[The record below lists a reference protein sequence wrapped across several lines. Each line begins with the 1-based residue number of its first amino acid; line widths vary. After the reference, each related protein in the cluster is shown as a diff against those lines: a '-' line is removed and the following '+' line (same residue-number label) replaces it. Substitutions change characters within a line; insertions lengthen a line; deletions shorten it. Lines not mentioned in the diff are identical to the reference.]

1 MNKKVLVS
9 ILAMT
14 SASTM
19 TAWADANVDKL
30 KTDNLEDWKKGS
42 EGSDLELK
50 GGVIVS
56 PDGADIVKTI
66 NLAPGTYRLAG
77 TLTNAKILFGTTELI
92 KVEGKD
98 YYTFKVTGDAPT
110 DSTLTFKAVN
120 QGQQSSIGGLT
131 LTLMYDFDADRKVLE
146 RQLTDLINTLKEG
159 DKQYETLTQKS
170 SEIAKEIARLEN
182 DKEGAYE
189 AYVEFKMYLGVAN
202 CTLQEVLA
210 KFKNDVNHQA
220 NNKKAYDAA
229 ISLINAQNDRLNEA
243 KSTLDGYSNENK
255 LSDYAKGITSDRLNA
270 AETAIKAAQTQAETA
285 HEGNSAANDLG
296 EEWTKNFTQTVPTL
310 VTAFADAVN
319 AAPAD
324 HEAYRTIG
332 NRIADLKT
340 LQENAVQE
348 ILKELT
354 DKDADGN
361 EVYTDSRD
369 EAQKQLGDVLVKIT
383 SIENQKGSDTN
394 HEGASALYSGENK
407 DNLKEG
413 GTFEVQITEIREEWK
428 AFAQKHKGA
437 YKNAKESV
445 NKLQSDL
452 EQIKKDLAFTKK
464 YEDRIQKVQEL
475 IDAHSKTIEADN
487 KEHTIGDKVD
497 NYNYDDVTN
506 AIKLL
511 KGDSDHDIKNN
522 KLYLAAIESVKVAQ
536 SKLDAAKEEVSKLT
550 SEEDGYSTSGKYTT
564 TETELQNKLN
574 KISETIEAHNIK
586 LEVESDYTTDF
597 LKEVS
602 SYQTA
607 AEKAKENYMEITKT
621 LKEYNA
627 SLETLKGTALDTN
640 VTIGDGEETYGDR
653 IDAINGI
660 IKGIQDSFK
669 AAKEKTDDEYN
680 KGLSDTREMLKDG
693 KDIADEVASLCASY
707 PGDKAKYDDDIVSKA
722 IVRVLA
728 EATNLVNTQKEELE
742 EIGSKFAGLNEN
754 LDSVKNAKVEYN
766 RLKQVIVEQE
776 DAIKEAN
783 DATTNT
789 NKAEVLATLQAVQS
803 TLEQNAGEIK
813 KLSGKINECWKHKN
827 ANDGKWNNLIKAEDG
842 RLTKLSKAI
851 DSILT
856 EYKDPDRVKEFTDLH
871 NGLSTEYTDLH
882 SEIEA
887 SYKAET
893 LIENWEDKTV
903 EEKEIKGFDSQISD
917 LETRVGKAVDDAKAS
932 AANRQAYDDTKKYS
946 DDKDIA
952 GKIEE
957 ACKNLDGEW
966 AQYVDED
973 AWKHY
978 DSVLTGYKEINSKI
992 NDDIEKAY
1000 KDRQSDSLQV
1010 DLKGRIDDLLEK
1022 VNAVGPEIQN
1032 NKGSYESLCTTY
1044 GTVSAA
1050 WTSVY
1055 ATISETDN
1063 SSEREN
1069 YLKELRDLKAQL
1081 VDAKSAIDQ
1090 NYKDGVY
1097 GSGNQAS
1104 IDEGKLRSLE
1114 EKINNLKNTQSA
1126 GYIALIE
1133 QDNANRHKDF
1143 NTTLTAARN
1152 EWSAAVDTVGM
1163 YSNLTNENLRLVVT
1177 RETQEANSKLTE
1189 ILTQMNRTATS
1200 ESEDYQKT
1208 VAPTLFDKDE
1218 VYKKA
1223 IEAERAKIQQTL
1235 DNLDNK
1241 VSSEAKTLFK
1251 DKWKSANDR
1260 LTSTRLEIEGITL
1273 NDNDIK
1279 KAIIEASS
1287 DYKVAEGIVEDAKKA
1302 FESNDFALVV
1312 DEHLTALG
1320 TVEGLLA
1327 SAKEQAAV
1335 WEWERFVKDVAETK
1349 ANQESDLDKYTYL
1362 AGNVRNFKDEYDGVW
1377 SGETEGSDRLEE
1389 FKKRAS
1395 EYKQANSLFA
1405 NVGDLKYDLQLDV
1418 VEVATGIY
1426 EDAQTAAGLYTV
1438 NLEAYNVLI
1447 AQANGLQDS
1456 LNKAKTYV
1464 DAFGCSYLLP
1474 TLVSNVQKTL
1484 DDVFAKLDYQSQ
1496 YGGCTGDEYKI
1507 EKDGK
1512 TTYDVDKK
1520 KTIEVSIN
1528 KLYSLSYQQELAWLQ
1543 SQVSDLDGE
1552 YNKAYAK
1559 NDTEAEKFKG
1569 DKDELQKEVNG
1580 YSFDEE
1586 SENETQDGLQL
1597 KSNET
1602 IQSDLLKFES
1612 EIATLR
1618 SQLLKISAPDT
1629 EAAII
1634 ESLNGQLDDVRT
1646 SYEEKQGLLEEKGL
1660 TNKEGD
1666 LEERGF
1672 TEEEINAIKDLDVV
1686 GNTIAEIQNKI
1697 DACEAEDGKILL
1709 NQTAIEQAIGKVK
1722 SEMEGLTGKIDE
1734 LVAKYDANEAAY
1746 AKLSAQIAADNA
1758 ELDAAKA
1765 AIDKLTTID
1774 EDKADSKITEIKTE
1788 IDSVKSDL
1796 DESYGETGL
1805 AAESTVKE
1813 FRDKI
1818 ATILND
1824 IATLLKDYT
1833 YEENSNLIKNLQIA
1847 INGTKAELI
1856 NSSNVMN
1863 KEDLLIKIDSLAT
1876 SAQNLSNYN
1885 VDAKDGEV
1893 SCDIDGN
1900 ETKETKVDYVKE
1912 VSPAIGEKLNE
1923 LNETL
1928 AALVDT
1934 KDENTYV
1941 VGDADGDGN
1950 VQVTDYMTVMKL
1962 VLGTES
1968 VEEGTVNFLRA
1979 DANQD
1984 GKINNGDLVA
1994 VVNKILGI
2002 RTVDALEQV
2011 LATNSMESVGE
2022 VKMAAV
2028 EGVASKKIAIQLSST
2043 NKYAACQ
2050 MDVNIPAGVTVT
2062 SSSIEGLQNHSL
2074 YSAEQT
2080 DGTLRLVVSS
2090 LENAVMDTEGN
2101 ATIYLEVEGNNAEA
2115 ITVSNVTAADVAGAT
2130 YNIVDKGEA
2139 TGINGVVSNA
2149 NSGSL
2154 KQRIYSV
2161 GGQMMD
2167 GVKKG
2172 INIIMNSDGT
2182 ARKVLKK

>member
-30 KTDNLEDWKKGS
+30 KTDNLDGWTKGP
-42 EGSDLELK
+42 EGSDLQLE
-50 GGVIVS
+50 GGLIVS
-56 PDGADIVKTI
+56 PHGADIIKTI

-77 TLTNAKILFGTTELI
+77 TLNVAKILFGETELT
-92 KVEGKD
+92 KVEGED
-98 YYTFKVTGDAPT
+98 FYTFKVTGDAPKNV
-110 DSTLTFKAVN
+110 TLTFKAKEE
-120 QGQQSSIGGLT
+120 GPSSIGGLT

-210 KFKNDVNHQA
+210 KFENQVNHQA
-220 NNKKAYDAA
+220 NNKEAYDAA
-229 ISLINAQNDRLNEA
+229 ISLINAQNNRLNEA
-243 KSTLDGYSNENK
+243 KNKLAGYSNDNG

-296 EEWTKNFTQTVPTL
+296 EAWTKNFTETVPAL
-310 VTAFADAVN
+310 VTAFANAVDA
-319 AAPAD
+319 ADED
-324 HEAYRTIG
+324 HEAYLTIG
-332 NRIADLKT
+332 NRIAALKT
-340 LQENAVQE
+340 LQENAVQA

-369 EAQKQLGDVLVKIT
+369 KAQKQLGEVLVEIT
-383 SIENQKGSDTN
+383 SIEKQKGDDED
-394 HEGASALYSGENK
+394 HEGVSELYNDNV
-407 DNLKEG
+407 DNLKKN
-413 GTFEVQITEIREEWK
+413 GTFEVQITEIREEWI

-437 YKNAKESV
+437 YADAKGAVKGFQDEL
-445 NKLQSDL
+445 KKIEEDL
-452 EQIKKDLAFTKK
+452 EFTKK
-464 YEDRIQKVQEL
+464 YEDRIQKVQGL

-497 NYNYDDVTN
+497 NYSYQDVTD
-506 AIKLL
+506 AINLL
-511 KGDSDHDIKNN
+511 KGDSDADIKNHN
-522 KLYLAAIESVKVAQ
+522 AYLVAKKSVEEAQ
-536 SKLDAAKEEVSKLT
+536 QALATAKEEVSKLT
-550 SEEDGYSTSGKYTT
+550 NKEDGYSTSGKYTT
-564 TETELQNKLN
+564 TETKLQNDLN
-574 KISETIEAHNIK
+574 EISKKIDEDNEILKVAAG
-586 LEVESDYTTDF
+586 YTTDF
-597 LKEVS
+597 LKDVT
-602 SYQTA
+602 SYQEA
-607 AEKAKENYMEITKT
+607 AVKAKKDYVEITKT
-621 LKEYNA
+621 LAEYNA
-627 SLETLKGTALDTN
+627 SLETLKKTALDTN
-640 VTIGDGEETYGDR
+640 VTIDDGEETYGDR

-660 IKGIQDSFK
+660 IKGIQDSFD

-680 KGLSDTREMLKDG
+680 NGLSATRNKLTEG
-693 KDIADEVASLCASY
+693 AGIAKEVADLCKSY
-707 PGDKAKYDDDIVSKA
+707 PADKANYDAKIVSAA
-722 IVRVLA
+722 IDRVLA
-728 EATNLVNTQKEELE
+728 EATTLVNTQKNELE
-742 EIGSKFAGLNEN
+742 EIGNKFKGLNEN
-754 LDSVKNAKVEYN
+754 LDSVKNAHVEYD
-766 RLKQVIVEQE
+766 RLNKVIADQN
-776 DAIKEAN
+776 DAIKAAEEAAKEEKN
-783 DATTNT
+783 

-813 KLSGKINECWKHKN
+813 KLSGKVNECLKHKEI
-827 ANDGKWNNLIKAEDG
+827 NDNKWNDLTKAEDG

-851 DSILT
+851 ESILD
-856 EYKDPDRVKEFTDLH
+856 EYDSNKKEDFEKLH
-871 NGLSTEYTDLH
+871 NGLRNEYNTLY
-882 SEIEA
+882 SNIEA
-887 SYKAET
+887 SFNAET

-903 EEKEIKGFDSQISD
+903 EEKEIKGFNSKISD

-1143 NTTLTAARN
+1143 NSELAAARN

-1163 YSNLTNENLRLVVT
+1163 YSNLTNEDLRKDVT
-1177 RETQEANSKLTE
+1177 SATQEANSKLTE
-1189 ILTQMNRTATS
+1189 ILTHMNGTATA

-1208 VAPTLFDKDE
+1208 VAPTLFDKDQE
-1218 VYKKA
+1218 YKKA
-1223 IEAERAKIQQTL
+1223 IVADRAKIQQTL
-1235 DNLDNK
+1235 DALDDA
-1241 VSSEAKTLFK
+1241 VSSKAKDLFGAKLTAANTLL
-1251 DKWKSANDR
+1251 DA
-1260 LTSTRLEIEGITL
+1260 TRQEIEGITL
-1273 NDNDIK
+1273 NDNDK
-1279 KAIIEASS
+1279 KAIIEASEA
-1287 DYKVAEGIVEDAKKA
+1287 YKVAEGIVNDAQKA
-1302 FESNDFALVV
+1302 SKSNDFALVV

-1335 WEWERFVKDVAETK
+1335 WEWERFVKDVAGTRAE
-1349 ANQESDLDKYTYL
+1349 QESNLDKYTYL
-1362 AGNVRNFKDEYDGVW
+1362 AGNVRNFKKEYDQKW
-1377 SGETEGSDRLEE
+1377 TGETEGSDKLED

-1405 NVGDLKYDLQLDV
+1405 NVGILEGDLQGV
-1418 VEVATGIY
+1418 VEKATDIY
-1426 EDAQTAAGLYTV
+1426 KEAQKAAGLFTE
-1438 NLEAYNVLI
+1438 NLDAYNVLI

-1464 DAFGCSYLLP
+1464 DAFGCSYRLP
-1474 TLVSNVQKTL
+1474 NLVSSVQKTL
-1484 DDVFAKLDYQSQ
+1484 DDVFAKLEDQRQ

-1512 TTYDVDKK
+1512 TTYEVDKDK
-1520 KTIEVSIN
+1520 SIASAIN
-1528 KLYSLSYQQELAWLQ
+1528 NIYGTSYVQELVWLK
-1543 SQVSDLDGE
+1543 SQVLDLDGE
-1552 YNKAYAK
+1552 YNKAYAANSTAAEGLEADK
-1559 NDTEAEKFKG
+1559 NG
-1569 DKDELQKEVNG
+1569 LQDKVEN
-1580 YSFDEE
+1580 YSFEVE
-1586 SENETQDGLQL
+1586 SEGGTQDGLEL

-1602 IQSDLLKFES
+1602 IQNELLDFEK
-1612 EIATLR
+1612 EIASLR
-1618 SQLLKISAPDT
+1618 SELVKIY
-1629 EAAII
+1629 
-1634 ESLNGQLDDVRT
+1634 N
-1646 SYEEKQGLLEEKGL
+1646 EELEP
-1660 TNKEGD
+1660 
-1666 LEERGF
+1666 
-1672 TEEEINAIKDLDVV
+1672 
-1686 GNTIAEIQNKI
+1686 NTIVDLNSKLGAVKGSY
-1697 DACEAEDGKILL
+1697 DGKKGELEGKCSADNETWQALLAVGESIDDIQSRINGYSTEPGQILL
-1709 NQTAIEQAIGKVK
+1709 NQPAIEKAI
-1722 SEMEGLTGKIDE
+1722 SEVETELEGLTGKINE
-1734 LVAKYDANEAAY
+1734 LVAKYEANKAAY
-1746 AKLSAQIAADNA
+1746 DKLSARITEDKKELEAAED
-1758 ELDAAKA
+1758 
-1765 AIDKLTTID
+1765 AIDDLNTINQVEAAND
-1774 EDKADSKITEIKTE
+1774 ISGIRTDIEKEDKNLTVLRDSMM
-1788 IDSVKSDL
+1788 L
-1796 DESYGETGL
+1796 N
-1805 AAESTVKE
+1805 AESTVK
-1813 FRDKI
+1813 DYS
-1818 ATILND
+1818 AD
-1824 IATLLKDYT
+1824 IANLLKDYT
-1833 YEENSNLIKNLQIA
+1833 YKENSNLIDTLQNA
-1847 INGTKAELI
+1847 IKDI
-1856 NSSNVMN
+1856 QMPSNVMN
-1863 KEDLLIKIDSLAT
+1863 KDSLEIEIIDLQT
-1876 SAQNLSNYN
+1876 SADNLKKYN
-1885 VDAKDGEV
+1885 NDAEDGKV
-1893 SCDIDGN
+1893 TCDIYGTEID
-1900 ETKETKVDYVKE
+1900 ETTVDYVGAA
-1912 VSPAIGEKLNE
+1912 SPAINTRRGE

-1928 AALVDT
+1928 AALEKT
-1934 KDENTYV
+1934 IAENTYV

-1950 VQVTDYMTVMKL
+1950 VQVTDYMKVMKL

-2074 YSAEQT
+2074 YSAEQN

>member
-30 KTDNLEDWKKGS
+30 KTDDLKDWTKGQ
-42 EGSDLELK
+42 EGSDLKLEE

-66 NLAPGTYRLAG
+66 NLAPGTYRLVAG
-77 TLTNAKILFGTTELI
+77 TLTNAKILFGKTELT

-120 QGQQSSIGGLT
+120 QGESRIGGLT

-210 KFKNDVNHQA
+210 KFENQVNHQA
-220 NNKKAYDAA
+220 NNKEAYDAA
-229 ISLINAQNDRLNEA
+229 ISLINAQNNRLNEA
-243 KSTLDGYSNENK
+243 KNKLAGYSNDNG

-296 EEWTKNFTQTVPTL
+296 EAWTTEFNKNVPTL

-324 HEAYRTIG
+324 HDAYRTIG
-332 NRIADLKT
+332 NRIAALKT

-369 EAQKQLGDVLVKIT
+369 EAQKELGKVLVEIT
-383 SIENQKGSDTN
+383 SIENKKGSDTD
-394 HEGASALYSGENK
+394 HEGASDLYSGENE

-413 GTFEVQITEIREEWK
+413 GTFERNITEIREEWI
-428 AFAQKHKGA
+428 AFAQKHKEA
-437 YKNAKESV
+437 YADAKESV

-464 YEDRIQKVQEL
+464 YEDRIQKVQGL

-487 KEHTIGDKVD
+487 KEHTIGDKD
-497 NYNYDDVTN
+497 YSYQDVTD
-506 AIKLL
+506 AINLL
-511 KGDSDHDIKNN
+511 KGDSDADIKNHN
-522 KLYLAAIESVKVAQ
+522 AYLVAKKSVEEAQ
-536 SKLDAAKEEVSKLT
+536 QALATAKEEVSKLT
-550 SEEDGYSTSGKYTT
+550 NKEDGYSTSGKYTT
-564 TETELQNKLN
+564 TETKLQNDLN
-574 KISETIEAHNIK
+574 EISKKIDEDNEILKVAAG
-586 LEVESDYTTDF
+586 YTTDF
-597 LKEVS
+597 LKDVT
-602 SYQTA
+602 SYQEA
-607 AEKAKENYMEITKT
+607 AVKAKKDYVEITKT
-621 LKEYNA
+621 LAEYNA
-627 SLETLKGTALDTN
+627 SLETLKKTALDTN

-660 IKGIQDSFK
+660 IKGIQDSFD

-680 KGLSDTREMLKDG
+680 NGLSATRNKLTEG
-693 KDIADEVASLCASY
+693 NGIAKEVTSLCASY

-728 EATNLVNTQKEELE
+728 EATNLVDTQKEELE
-742 EIGSKFAGLNEN
+742 EIGKKFDDLNEN
-754 LDSVKNAKVEYN
+754 LDSVKNAHVEYD
-766 RLKQVIVEQE
+766 RLKQVITDQE
-776 DAIKEAN
+776 IAIEA
-783 DATTNT
+783 AKGKT
-789 NKAEVLATLQAVQS
+789 NKAEALATLQAVQS

-813 KLSGKINECWKHKN
+813 KLSGKVNECLKHKEV
-827 ANDGKWNNLIKAEDG
+827 NDNKWNDLTKAEDG

-851 DSILT
+851 ESILD
-856 EYKDPDRVKEFTDLH
+856 EYDSNKKEDFEKLH
-871 NGLSTEYTDLH
+871 DGLRNEYNTLY
-882 SEIEA
+882 SNIEA
-887 SYKAET
+887 SFNAET

-903 EEKEIKGFDSQISD
+903 EEKEIKGFNSQISD

-932 AANRQAYDDTKKYS
+932 AANRQAYDDTKKYY
-946 DDKDIA
+946 DEKKIA
-952 GKIEE
+952 DEITKARE
-957 ACKNLDGEW
+957 NLDGEW
-966 AQYVDED
+966 AKFVDKD
-973 AWKHY
+973 AKDY
-978 DSVLTGYKEINSKI
+978 YLSVLAECEAINSQI
-992 NDDIEKAY
+992 IGDIKQTYE
-1000 KDRQSDSLQV
+1000 DGQSTKEQANLI
-1010 DLKGRIDDLLEK
+1010 KRIDDLLNK

-1069 YLKELRDLKAQL
+1069 YLKQLRDLKAQL

-1090 NYKDGVY
+1090 NYKNGVY

-1133 QDNANRHKDF
+1133 KDNANRHKAF
-1143 NTTLTAARN
+1143 NSALAAARN
-1152 EWSAAVDTVGM
+1152 EWRAAVDTVGM
-1163 YSNLTNENLRLVVT
+1163 YSSLTNEELREVVT
-1177 RETQEANSKLTE
+1177 SATQKANSNLNE
-1189 ILTQMNRTATS
+1189 ILTRMNGTATE
-1200 ESEDYQKT
+1200 ESKKYLET
-1208 VAPTLFDKDE
+1208 EAPTLFDKDQE
-1218 VYKKA
+1218 YKKA
-1223 IEAERAKIQQTL
+1223 VEDERAEIQKTLNALDDAVSIEAKKLFEDKLTAANTL
-1235 DNLDNK
+1235 
-1241 VSSEAKTLFK
+1241 
-1251 DKWKSANDR
+1251 
-1260 LTSTRLEIEGITL
+1260 LETTCKAIEGITTEE
-1273 NDNDIK
+1273 NWDKIK
-1279 KAIIEASS
+1279 KAAEN
-1287 DYKVAEGIVEDAKKA
+1287 YKVAEGIVNDAKKA
-1302 FESNDFALVV
+1302 SESNDFALVV

-1320 TVEGLLA
+1320 TVEVLLA
-1327 SAKEQAAV
+1327 SAKEQAAK
-1335 WEWERFVKDVAETK
+1335 WEWERFVNDVAITK
-1349 ANQESDLDKYTYL
+1349 ATQESDLANYKYL
-1362 AGNVRNFKDEYDGVW
+1362 AGKDIDFKDKYAKAW
-1377 SGETEGSDRLEE
+1377 TGETEGSDKLED

-1405 NVGDLKYDLQLDV
+1405 NVGILEGDLQNV
-1418 VEVATGIY
+1418 VKDATDIY
-1426 EDAQTAAGLYTV
+1426 KDAQTAAGLYTV

-1447 AQANGLQDS
+1447 EQANGLQDS

-1474 TLVSNVQKTL
+1474 TLVSNVQTTL
-1484 DDVFAKLDYQSQ
+1484 NNVFANLEHQRL

-1507 EKDGK
+1507 ETDGK
-1512 TTYDVDKK
+1512 TTYDVDKY
-1520 KTIEVSIN
+1520 KTIEGSIN
-1528 KLYSLSYQQELAWLQ
+1528 NIYVSSYEQELVWLKTQ
-1543 SQVSDLDGE
+1543 ALDLDGE
-1552 YNKAYAK
+1552 YNKAYAA
-1559 NDTEAEKFKG
+1559 NSAEAEK
-1569 DKDELQKEVNG
+1569 LEVNKNDLQNKVNE
-1580 YSFDEE
+1580 YSFVKEP
-1586 SENETQDGLQL
+1586 ENETQDGLER

-1612 EIATLR
+1612 DIAKLR
-1618 SQLLKISAPDT
+1618 SQLLKISAPGN

-1646 SYEEKQGLLEEKGL
+1646 SYEEKKGELEDRKL
-1660 TNKEGD
+1660 TNE
-1666 LEERGF
+1666 
-1672 TEEEINAIKDLDVV
+1672 ALDAV

-1697 DACEAEDGKILL
+1697 DECKVGDGKILL
-1709 NQTAIEQAIGKVK
+1709 NQPAIEQSISKVK
-1722 SEMEGLTGKIDE
+1722 SELEDLTGTIDD
-1734 LVAKYDANEAAY
+1734 LVAKYDANKKAY
-1746 AKLSAQIAADNA
+1746 KELSAQIEEDEA
-1758 ELDAAKA
+1758 EFETAKTAIEALITINQDEAGLDIEQIATRIGEVKKNL
-1765 AIDKLTTID
+1765 DDRNGTLT
-1774 EDKADSKITEIKTE
+1774 A
-1788 IDSVKSDL
+1788 
-1796 DESYGETGL
+1796 ET
-1805 AAESTVKE
+1805 TVKDFSE
-1813 FRDKI
+1813 
-1818 ATILND
+1818 D
-1824 IATLLKDYT
+1824 IADLLKKYT
-1833 YEENSNLIKNLQIA
+1833 YLENSNLIKNLQSA
-1847 INGTKAELI
+1847 INDTKTELI

-1863 KEDLLIKIDSLAT
+1863 EKDLEKEIIALAT
-1876 SAQNLSNYN
+1876 SAENLSKYN
-1885 VDAKDGEV
+1885 KDAKDGEV

-1900 ETKETKVDYVKE
+1900 ETEKTTVDYIDE
-1912 VSPAIGEKLNE
+1912 ASPAINMTLSTLNDQLKE
-1923 LNETL
+1923 LKQKIS
-1928 AALVDT
+1928 D
-1934 KDENTYV
+1934 NTYV

-1950 VQVTDYMTVMKL
+1950 VQVTDYMKVMKY
-1962 VLGTES
+1962 VLGTE
-1968 VEEGTVNFLRA
+1968 TVDESTVDFLRA

-1984 GKINNGDLVA
+1984 KKINNGDLVA

>member
-42 EGSDLELK
+42 EGSDLELE

-56 PDGADIVKTI
+56 PNGADIVKTI
-66 NLAPGTYRLAG
+66 NLAPGTYRLVAG
-77 TLTNAKILFGTTELI
+77 TLTNAKILFGKTELT

-120 QGQQSSIGGLT
+120 QGESRIGGLT
-131 LTLMYDFDADRKVLE
+131 LTLVYDFNADRKVLE
-146 RQLTDLINTLKEG
+146 RQLTDLINTLEKG
-159 DKQYETLTQKS
+159 DKQYETLTQES
-170 SEIAKEIARLEN
+170 SKIAAKIAELEN

-189 AYVEFKMYLGVAN
+189 AYDKYKMYLGVDK
-202 CTLQEVLA
+202 CTLQKDLA
-210 KFKNDVNHQA
+210 EFENQVNHQA

-229 ISLINAQNDRLNEA
+229 ISLINAQINALNEA
-243 KSTLDGYSNENK
+243 KDKLDGYSNENG
-255 LSDYAKGITSDRLNA
+255 LSDYAKGITSKRLNE
-270 AETAIKAAQTQAETA
+270 AETAIKEAQTQAETA
-285 HEGNSAANDLG
+285 HKDNSAANDLG
-296 EEWTKNFTQTVPTL
+296 EAWTTEFNKTVPAL
-310 VTAFADAVN
+310 VKAFADAVD
-319 AAPAD
+319 AADDD
-324 HEAYRTIG
+324 HVAYLTIG
-332 NRIADLKT
+332 NRIAALKT

-369 EAQKQLGDVLVKIT
+369 KAQEQLGKVLVEIT
-383 SIENQKGSDTN
+383 SIENKKGSDTD
-394 HEGASALYSGENK
+394 HEGVSALYNDNV
-407 DNLKEG
+407 DNLIEG
-413 GTFEVQITEIREEWK
+413 GKFEVQITEIREEWI

-437 YKNAKESV
+437 YADAKGAVKGFQDEL
-445 NKLQSDL
+445 KKIEEDL
-452 EQIKKDLAFTKK
+452 EFTKK
-464 YEDRIQKVQEL
+464 YEDRIQKVQGL

-487 KEHTIGDKVD
+487 KEHTIGDKV
-497 NYNYDDVTN
+497 YSYQDVTD
-506 AIKLL
+506 AIDDLRDKSQ
-511 KGDSDHDIKNN
+511 KDINN
-522 KLYLAAIESVKVAQ
+522 YKKYLAAVTSVEAAQ
-536 SKLDAAKEEVSKLT
+536 KELDAAKEKVSKLT
-550 SEEDGYSTSGKYTT
+550 SKEVEYSTSGKYTT
-564 TETELQNKLN
+564 TEKELQDELN
-574 KISETIEAHNIK
+574 KISETIVKDSTDLAVKE
-586 LEVESDYTTDF
+586 DYTSGF
-597 LKEVS
+597 LGEVS

-607 AEKAKENYMEITKT
+607 AEKAMENYVKITKT
-621 LKEYNA
+621 LAEYNA
-627 SLETLKGTALDTN
+627 SLDTLKKTALDTN

-653 IDAINGI
+653 IDAINQK
-660 IKGIQDSFK
+660 IKGIQDSFD

-680 KGLSDTREMLKDG
+680 NGLSATRNKLTEG
-693 KDIADEVASLCASY
+693 AGIAKEVADLCKSY
-707 PGDKAKYDDDIVSKA
+707 PADKANYDAKIVSAA
-722 IVRVLA
+722 IDRVLA
-728 EATNLVNTQKEELE
+728 EATTLVNTQKNELE
-742 EIGSKFAGLNEN
+742 EIGNKFKGLNEN
-754 LDSVKNAKVEYN
+754 LDSVKNAHVEYD
-766 RLKQVIVEQE
+766 RLNKVIADQN
-776 DAIKEAN
+776 DAIKAAEEAAKEEKN
-783 DATTNT
+783 

-813 KLSGKINECWKHKN
+813 KLSGKVNECLKHKEI
-827 ANDGKWNNLIKAEDG
+827 NDNKWNDLTKAEDG

-851 DSILT
+851 ESILD
-856 EYKDPDRVKEFTDLH
+856 EYDSNKKEDFTKLQD
-871 NGLSTEYTDLH
+871 GLRNKYNTLR

-887 SYKAET
+887 SFIAET

-903 EEKEIKGFDSQISD
+903 EEEEIKGFNSQISD
-917 LETRVGKAVDDAKAS
+917 LEKSVLDAVTSAKAS
-932 AANRQAYDDTKKYS
+932 ADNRQAYDDTKKHNN
-946 DDKDIA
+946 DKDIA
-952 GKIEE
+952 GKIPE
-957 ACKNLDGEW
+957 ARKNLNGKW
-966 AQYVDED
+966 AENVDKD
-973 AWKHY
+973 AKNHY
-978 DSVLTGYKEINSKI
+978 LSVLAECEAINSKI
-992 NDDIEKAY
+992 IGDIEQAY
-1000 KDRQSDSLQV
+1000 EDGQSATEQANLI
-1010 DLKGRIDDLLEK
+1010 KRIDDLLNK
-1022 VNAVGPEIQN
+1022 VDAVGPEIQK
-1032 NKGSYESLCTTY
+1032 NKGSYDNLCTTY
-1044 GTVSAA
+1044 GNVSAA

-1055 ATISETDN
+1055 AHISETDK
-1063 SSEREN
+1063 SSEGEN

-1081 VDAKSAIDQ
+1081 VDAKSAIDK
-1090 NYKDGVY
+1090 NYKNGVY

-1133 QDNANRHKDF
+1133 KDNANRHKDF
-1143 NTTLTAARN
+1143 NSELAAARN

-1163 YSNLTNENLRLVVT
+1163 YSNLTNEELRKVVT
-1177 RETQEANSKLTE
+1177 SATQEANSKLTK
-1189 ILTQMNRTATS
+1189 ILTSMNKTATA

-1208 VAPTLFDKDE
+1208 VAPTLFDKDQE
-1218 VYKKA
+1218 YKKA
-1223 IEAERAKIQQTL
+1223 VEAERAEIQKTL
-1235 DNLDNK
+1235 DALDDA
-1241 VSSEAKTLFK
+1241 VSSEAKNLFGAKLKDANTLL
-1251 DKWKSANDR
+1251 N
-1260 LTSTRLEIEGITL
+1260 STRQEIEGITL
-1273 NDNDIK
+1273 NDNNIK

-1335 WEWERFVKDVAETK
+1335 WEWERFVKDVAGTRAE
-1349 ANQESDLDKYTYL
+1349 QESNLDKYTYL

-1464 DAFGCSYLLP
+1464 DAFGCSYQLP
-1474 TLVSNVQKTL
+1474 NLVSSVQTTL
-1484 DDVFAKLDYQSQ
+1484 NNVFANLEHQRL
-1496 YGGCTGDEYKI
+1496 YGGCTGNDYKI
-1507 EKDGK
+1507 ETDGK
-1512 TTYDVDKK
+1512 TTYDVDKDK
-1520 KTIEVSIN
+1520 IIEERINNIYVS
-1528 KLYSLSYQQELAWLQ
+1528 SYQQELAWLQ
-1543 SQVSDLDGE
+1543 SQVSDLNGE

-1559 NDTEAEKFKG
+1559 NDTAAVKFK
-1569 DKDELQKEVNG
+1569 DAKDGLQKEVNN
-1580 YSFDEE
+1580 YSFVEKP
-1586 SENETQDGLQL
+1586 ENETQDGLEL

-1602 IQSDLLKFES
+1602 IQSELLKFES
-1612 EIATLR
+1612 DIAKLR
-1618 SQLLKISAPDT
+1618 SKLLKISAPGN

-1634 ESLNGQLDDVRT
+1634 ADLKGKLDEVNT
-1646 SYEEKQGLLEEKGL
+1646 SYDDMQRLLEESDL
-1660 TNKEGD
+1660 TNEELDAIKEHDAIKKLNAIG
-1666 LEERGF
+1666 
-1672 TEEEINAIKDLDVV
+1672 EEIK
-1686 GNTIAEIQNKI
+1686 EIQRKI
-1697 DACEAEDGKILL
+1697 DACESEDGKILL
-1709 NQTAIEQAIGKVK
+1709 NQTAIEQSISNVK
-1722 SEMEGLTGKIDE
+1722 SKLEGLTGKIKE
-1734 LVAKYDANEAAY
+1734 LVDKYVTNKNAY
-1746 AKLSAQIAADNA
+1746 AKLSKQIADDEV
-1758 ELDAAKA
+1758 ELKA
-1765 AIDKLTTID
+1765 AMTTIKALTTLTTID
-1774 EDKADSKITEIKTE
+1774 KIGAESDSINIKTK
-1788 IDSVKSDL
+1788 IDSEMGKLV
-1796 DESYGETGL
+1796 ESYNKTEL
-1805 AAESTVKE
+1805 IAESTVKDFSKE
-1813 FRDKI
+1813 I
-1818 ATILND
+1818 AD
-1824 IATLLKDYT
+1824 LLKKYT
-1833 YEENSNLIKNLQIA
+1833 YLENSNLIKNLQIA
-1847 INGTKAELI
+1847 INGTKAELN

-1885 VDAKDGEV
+1885 VDAEDGKV
-1893 SCDIDGN
+1893 KCDIDG
-1900 ETKETKVDYVKE
+1900 KVTEEKTVNYVDE
-1912 VSPAIGEKLNE
+1912 ASPAINAKLNE
-1923 LNETL
+1923 LKETL
-1928 AALVDT
+1928 AALEKT
-1934 KDENTYV
+1934 IGEYTYV

-1950 VQVTDYMTVMKL
+1950 VQVTDYMKVMKY

-2149 NSGSL
+2149 NNGSL

-2167 GVKKG
+2167 SVKKG
-2172 INIIMNSDGT
+2172 INIIMNSDGS

>member
-30 KTDNLEDWKKGS
+30 KTDDLKDWTKGQ
-42 EGSDLELK
+42 EGSDLKLEE

-66 NLAPGTYRLAG
+66 NLAPGTYRLVAG
-77 TLTNAKILFGTTELI
+77 TLTNAKILFGKTELT

-120 QGQQSSIGGLT
+120 QGESRIGGLT
-131 LTLMYDFDADRKVLE
+131 LTLVYDFDANRKVLE
-146 RQLTDLINTLKEG
+146 RQLTDLINTLEEG

-170 SEIAKEIARLEN
+170 SEIAKKIAELE
-182 DKEGAYE
+182 DGKEGAYE
-189 AYVEFKMYLGVAN
+189 AYDKYKMYLGVDK
-202 CTLQEVLA
+202 CTLQKDLA
-210 KFKNDVNHQA
+210 EFENQVNHQA

-229 ISLINAQNDRLNEA
+229 ISLINAQNNRLNEA
-243 KSTLDGYSNENK
+243 KNKLAGYSNDNG

-296 EEWTKNFTQTVPTL
+296 EAWTTEFNKNVPTL

-332 NRIADLKT
+332 NRIAALKT

-369 EAQKQLGDVLVKIT
+369 EAQKKLGKVLVEIT
-383 SIENQKGSDTN
+383 SIENKKGSDTN
-394 HEGASALYSGENK
+394 HEGASDLYSGENE

-413 GTFEVQITEIREEWK
+413 GTFERNITETREEWI

-437 YKNAKESV
+437 YKKAKEV
-445 NKLQSDL
+445 VKGFQDELKKIEEDL
-452 EQIKKDLAFTKK
+452 EFTDKYNDSIQHVKD
-464 YEDRIQKVQEL
+464 L
-475 IDAHSKTIEADN
+475 IDAHSQTIEADN

-506 AIKLL
+506 AINLL

-536 SKLDAAKEEVSKLT
+536 SKLDTAKEEVSKLT

-607 AEKAKENYMEITKT
+607 AEKAKKNYMEITKT

-693 KDIADEVASLCASY
+693 DGIAEEVTSLCASY
-707 PGDKAKYDDDIVSKA
+707 PNDKANYDDEIVSKA
-722 IVRVLA
+722 IDRVLA
-728 EATNLVNTQKEELE
+728 EAKNLVNTQKKELE

-754 LDSVKNAKVEYN
+754 LDSVKNAQVEYD
-766 RLKQVIVEQE
+766 RLKQIIVDQE
-776 DAIKEAN
+776 EAIKEAN

-813 KLSGKINECWKHKN
+813 KLSGKVNECLKHKEV
-827 ANDGKWNNLIKAEDG
+827 NDNKWNDLTKDKDG
-842 RLTKLSKAI
+842 RLTKLSSDI
-851 DSILT
+851 ESILT
-856 EYKDPDRVKEFTDLH
+856 EYKDPAPDRVKEFTDLH
-871 NGLSTEYTDLH
+871 KGLSTEYTDLR

-887 SYKAET
+887 SCNAET

-903 EEKEIKGFDSQISD
+903 EEKEIKGFNSKISD

-1010 DLKGRIDDLLEK
+1010 DLKGRIDDLLKK
-1022 VNAVGPEIQN
+1022 VEAVGSEIVN
-1032 NKGSYESLCTTY
+1032 NKGFYESLCTTY

-1069 YLKELRDLKAQL
+1069 YLKQLRDLKAQL

-1133 QDNANRHKDF
+1133 KDNANRHKDF
-1143 NTTLTAARN
+1143 NSELAAARN

-1163 YSNLTNENLRLVVT
+1163 YSNLTNEELRKFVT
-1177 RETQEANSKLTE
+1177 SATQEANSKLTK
-1189 ILTQMNRTATS
+1189 ILTSMNKTATA

-1223 IEAERAKIQQTL
+1223 IEAERAEIQQTL
-1235 DNLDNK
+1235 DALDDA
-1241 VSSEAKTLFK
+1241 VSIEAKNLFDAKLK
-1251 DKWKSANDR
+1251 DANNL
-1260 LTSTRLEIEGITL
+1260 LTSTRQEIEGITL

-1327 SAKEQAAV
+1327 SAKEQAAA
-1335 WEWERFVKDVAETK
+1335 WEWERFVKDVAGTK
-1349 ANQESDLDKYTYL
+1349 AEQERNLDKYTYL
-1362 AGNVRNFKDEYDGVW
+1362 ANNVRDFKKEYDQKW
-1377 SGETEGSDRLEE
+1377 TGETEGSDKLAE
-1389 FKKRAS
+1389 FKKQAS
-1395 EYKQANSLFA
+1395 DYKQGNALFA
-1405 NVGDLKYDLQLDV
+1405 NVGILEGDLQNV
-1418 VEVATGIY
+1418 VKDATDIY
-1426 EDAQTAAGLYTV
+1426 KDAQTAAGLYTV

-1447 AQANGLQDS
+1447 EQANGLQDS

-1474 TLVSNVQKTL
+1474 TLVSNVQTTL
-1484 DDVFAKLDYQSQ
+1484 NNVFANLEHQRL

-1507 EKDGK
+1507 ETDGK
-1512 TTYDVDKK
+1512 TTYDVDKDK
-1520 KTIEVSIN
+1520 IIEERINNIYVS
-1528 KLYSLSYQQELAWLQ
+1528 SYQQELAWLQ

-1559 NDTEAEKFKG
+1559 NDTAAEKFKG

-1580 YSFDEE
+1580 YRFDEE
-1586 SENETQDGLQL
+1586 SENETQDGPQL

-1602 IQSDLLKFES
+1602 IQSDLLKFEIR
-1612 EIATLR
+1612 IASLR
-1618 SQLLKISAPDT
+1618 SELVKIYNAELEHNTIVD
-1629 EAAII
+1629 
-1634 ESLNGQLDDVRT
+1634 LNGKLGVVKGFYDEMHGSLDDR
-1646 SYEEKQGLLEEKGL
+1646 GL
-1660 TNKEGD
+1660 TNEK
-1666 LEERGF
+1666 
-1672 TEEEINAIKDLDVV
+1672 LDAV
-1686 GNTIAEIQNKI
+1686 GNTIAEIQGKI
-1697 DACEAEDGKILL
+1697 NASAAVPGQILL
-1709 NQTAIEQAIGKVK
+1709 NQPAIEKAVSEVK
-1722 SEMEGLTGKIDE
+1722 TELDGLTKEITDQ
-1734 LVAKYDANEAAY
+1734 VAKYDTNK
-1746 AKLSAQIAADNA
+1746 AKYA
-1758 ELDAAKA
+1758 ELSGMLDEDEAELKA
-1765 AIDKLTTID
+1765 AETAIMALTTIGQEAASD
-1774 EDKADSKITEIKTE
+1774 SIAGFTANIEAEKDTLYKSYKKIELTDK
-1788 IDSVKSDL
+1788 
-1796 DESYGETGL
+1796 
-1805 AAESTVKE
+1805 STVKD
-1813 FRDKI
+1813 FSV
-1818 ATILND
+1818 D
-1824 IATLLKDYT
+1824 IAKLLKDYT
-1833 YEENSNLIKNLQIA
+1833 FEENSNLIDTLQND
-1847 INGTKAELI
+1847 INVIQTAL
-1856 NSSNVMN
+1856 SLASNVMD
-1863 KEDLLIKIDSLAT
+1863 KTKWEADVDTLQKRAI
-1876 SAQNLSNYN
+1876 NLKNYN
-1885 VDAKDGEV
+1885 NDAEDGKVTCDIKGEV
-1893 SCDIDGN
+1893 ID
-1900 ETKETKVDYVKE
+1900 ETTVDYVGAA
-1912 VSPAIGEKLNE
+1912 SPAINTRRGE

-1928 AALVDT
+1928 AALKQT
-1934 KDENTYV
+1934 IAANTYV

-1950 VQVTDYMTVMKL
+1950 VQVTDYMKVMKL

-1979 DANQD
+1979 DANGD

-2080 DGTLRLVVSS
+2080 DGSLRLVVSS

>member
-30 KTDNLEDWKKGS
+30 KTDDLKDWTKDP
-42 EGSDLELK
+42 EGSNLKLEE

-56 PDGADIVKTI
+56 PNGADIVKTI
-66 NLAPGTYRLAG
+66 NLAPGTYRLVAG
-77 TLTNAKILFGTTELI
+77 TLTNAKILFGKTELT

-120 QGQQSSIGGLT
+120 PGESRIGGLT

-210 KFKNDVNHQA
+210 KFENQVNHQA
-220 NNKKAYDAA
+220 NNKEAYDAA
-229 ISLINAQNDRLNEA
+229 ISLINAQNNRLNEA
-243 KSTLDGYSNENK
+243 KNKLAGYSNDNG
-255 LSDYAKGITSDRLNA
+255 LSDYAKGITSDRLNK

-296 EEWTKNFTQTVPTL
+296 EAWTKNFTETVPAL
-310 VTAFADAVN
+310 VTAFANAVDA
-319 AAPAD
+319 ADED

-332 NRIADLKT
+332 NRIAALKT

-369 EAQKQLGDVLVKIT
+369 EAQKELGKVLVEIT
-383 SIENQKGSDTN
+383 SIEKQKGDDED
-394 HEGASALYSGENK
+394 HEGVSELYNDNV
-407 DNLKEG
+407 DNLKEK
-413 GTFEVQITEIREEWK
+413 GTFEVQITEIREEWI

-437 YKNAKESV
+437 YKKAKESV

-464 YEDRIQKVQEL
+464 YEDRIQKVQGL
-475 IDAHSKTIEADN
+475 IDAHSQTIEADN

-506 AIKLL
+506 AINLL

-536 SKLDAAKEEVSKLT
+536 SKLDTAKEEVSKLT

-607 AEKAKENYMEITKT
+607 AEKAKKNYMEITKT

-627 SLETLKGTALDTN
+627 SLDTLKKTALDTN

-660 IKGIQDSFK
+660 IKGIQDSFD

-680 KGLSDTREMLKDG
+680 NGLSATRNKLTEG
-693 KDIADEVASLCASY
+693 NGIAKEVTSLCASY

-728 EATNLVNTQKEELE
+728 EAKNLVDTQKEELE
-742 EIGSKFAGLNEN
+742 EIGKKFDDLNEN
-754 LDSVKNAKVEYN
+754 LDSVKNAHVEYD
-766 RLKQVIVEQE
+766 RLKQVITDQE
-776 DAIKEAN
+776 IAIEA
-783 DATTNT
+783 AKGKT
-789 NKAEVLATLQAVQS
+789 NKAEALATLQAVQS

-813 KLSGKINECWKHKN
+813 KLSGKVNECLKHKED
-827 ANDGKWNNLIKAEDG
+827 NDNKWNKLTKAEDG

-851 DSILT
+851 ESILD
-856 EYKDPDRVKEFTDLH
+856 EYDSNKKEDFEKLQD
-871 NGLSTEYTDLH
+871 GLRNEYNTLY
-882 SEIEA
+882 SEIKDSFE
-887 SYKAET
+887 AET

-903 EEKEIKGFDSQISD
+903 EEKEIKGFDSEISD

-932 AANRQAYDDTKKYS
+932 ADNRTAYDDTKKYNNE
-946 DDKDIA
+946 KDIA
-952 GKIEE
+952 VKIND
-957 ACKNLDGEW
+957 ARNYLDGEW
-966 AQYVDED
+966 AKFVDKD
-973 AWKHY
+973 AKNHY
-978 DSVLTGYKEINSKI
+978 LSVLAECEAINSKI
-992 NDDIEKAY
+992 IGDIEQAY
-1000 KDRQSDSLQV
+1000 EDGQSAKEQSNLI
-1010 DLKGRIDDLLEK
+1010 KRIDELLKK
-1022 VNAVGPEIQN
+1022 VDAVGPEIQK

-1044 GTVSAA
+1044 GNVSAA

-1055 ATISETDN
+1055 AHISETDK
-1063 SSEREN
+1063 SSESEN

-1097 GSGNQAS
+1097 GSGNQAG

-1126 GYIALIE
+1126 GYIAQIE
-1133 QDNANRHKDF
+1133 IDNANRHKDF

-1163 YSNLTNENLRLVVT
+1163 YSSLTNKELSDVVT
-1177 RETQEANSKLTE
+1177 RETQEANSKLTD
-1189 ILTQMNRTATS
+1189 ILTRMNGTAKT

-1223 IEAERAKIQQTL
+1223 IEAERAEIQKTL
-1235 DNLDNK
+1235 DALDNK

-1279 KAIIEASS
+1279 TAIIEASEA
-1287 DYKVAEGIVEDAKKA
+1287 YKEAEGIVEDAKNA

-1312 DEHLTALG
+1312 DKHLTALG
-1320 TVEGLLA
+1320 TVDSLLT
-1327 SAKEQAAV
+1327 SAKEQAAA
-1335 WEWERFVKDVAETK
+1335 WEWERFVNDVAETK

-1405 NVGDLKYDLQLDV
+1405 NVGDLKDELQLDV
-1418 VEVATGIY
+1418 AEVATVIY
-1426 EDAQTAAGLYTV
+1426 EDAQKAAGLYTV
-1438 NLEAYNVLI
+1438 NLEAYNVLF

-1474 TLVSNVQKTL
+1474 NLVSSVQTTL
-1484 DDVFAKLDYQSQ
+1484 NNVFANLEHQRL
-1496 YGGCTGDEYKI
+1496 YGGCTGDDYKI
-1507 EKDGK
+1507 ETDGK
-1512 TTYDVDKK
+1512 TTYDVDKDK
-1520 KTIEVSIN
+1520 SI
-1528 KLYSLSYQQELAWLQ
+1528 KQRIDQLYSSSYTRELAWLQ

-1559 NDTEAEKFKG
+1559 NDTAAVKFKD
-1569 DKDELQKEVNG
+1569 DKDGLQKEVNN
-1580 YSFDEE
+1580 YRFDEE
-1586 SENETQDGLQL
+1586 SENETQDGPQL

-1602 IQSDLLKFES
+1602 IQSELLKFEIR
-1612 EIATLR
+1612 IASLR
-1618 SQLLKISAPDT
+1618 SELVKIYNAELEPNTIVD
-1629 EAAII
+1629 
-1634 ESLNGQLDDVRT
+1634 LNGKLGVVKGSYDEKKGELEGKCSEDNETWQALLAVGESIDDIQSR
-1646 SYEEKQGLLEEKGL
+1646 
-1660 TNKEGD
+1660 
-1666 LEERGF
+1666 
-1672 TEEEINAIKDLDVV
+1672 INGYSTKP
-1686 GNTIAEIQNKI
+1686 GQ
-1697 DACEAEDGKILL
+1697 ILL
-1709 NQTAIEQAIGKVK
+1709 NQPAIEKAI
-1722 SEMEGLTGKIDE
+1722 SEVQTELERLTGDIDK
-1734 LVAKYDANEAAY
+1734 LVAKYKANEAAHE
-1746 AKLSAQIAADNA
+1746 KLFAQITEDRA
-1758 ELDAAKA
+1758 ELKA
-1765 AIDKLTTID
+1765 AETAIKELTTID
-1774 EDKADSKITEIKTE
+1774 RDEAANGISGISTGIEKEEKDLQ
-1788 IDSVKSDL
+1788 VKYDQMLLKS
-1796 DESYGETGL
+1796 
-1805 AAESTVKE
+1805 ESTVKDFSKE
-1813 FRDKI
+1813 I
-1818 ATILND
+1818 AD
-1824 IATLLKDYT
+1824 LLKTYT
-1833 YEENSNLIKNLQIA
+1833 FKENSNLIDTLQTA
-1847 INGTKAELI
+1847 INDIQTALP
-1856 NSSNVMN
+1856 SNVMN
-1863 KEDLLIKIDSLAT
+1863 RDSLKNEIIALET
-1876 SAQNLSNYN
+1876 SAQNLCDYN
-1885 VDAKDGEV
+1885 NDAEDGKV
-1893 SCDIDGN
+1893 TCDIDGTVIV
-1900 ETKETKVDYVKE
+1900 EDSVDYVN
-1912 VSPAIGEKLNE
+1912 VASPSINTRRGE

-1928 AALVDT
+1928 AALKQT
-1934 KDENTYV
+1934 IKANTYV

-1950 VQVTDYMTVMKL
+1950 VQVTDYMKVMKL

>member
-30 KTDNLEDWKKGS
+30 KTDDLKDWTKDP
-42 EGSDLELK
+42 EGSNLKLEE

-56 PDGADIVKTI
+56 PNGADIVKTI
-66 NLAPGTYRLAG
+66 NLAPGTYRLVAG
-77 TLTNAKILFGTTELI
+77 TLTNAKILFGKTELT

-120 QGQQSSIGGLT
+120 QGESRIGGLT
-131 LTLMYDFDADRKVLE
+131 LTLVYDFDANRKVLE
-146 RQLTDLINTLKEG
+146 RQLTDLINTLEEG

-170 SEIAKEIARLEN
+170 SEIAKKIAELE
-182 DKEGAYE
+182 DGKEGAYE
-189 AYVEFKMYLGVAN
+189 AYDKYKMYLGVAN
-202 CTLQEVLA
+202 CTLQKDLA
-210 KFKNDVNHQA
+210 EFENDVNAQA

-229 ISLINAQNDRLNEA
+229 ISLINAQIEVLNDA
-243 KSTLDGYSNENK
+243 KDKLDGYSNENG
-255 LSDYAKGITSDRLNA
+255 LSDYAKGITSKRLNE
-270 AETAIKAAQTQAETA
+270 AETAIKEAQTQAETA
-285 HEGNSAANDLG
+285 HKDNSAANDLG
-296 EEWTKNFTQTVPTL
+296 EAWTTEFNKTVPAL
-310 VTAFADAVN
+310 VKAFADAVD
-319 AAPAD
+319 AADDD
-324 HEAYRTIG
+324 HVAYLTIG
-332 NRIADLKT
+332 NRIAALKT

-369 EAQKQLGDVLVKIT
+369 EAQKELGKVLVEIT
-383 SIENQKGSDTN
+383 SIENKKGSDTD
-394 HEGASALYSGENK
+394 HEGVSALYNDNV

-413 GTFEVQITEIREEWK
+413 GTFEVRITEIHDEWK

-437 YKNAKESV
+437 YKKAKEV
-445 NKLQSDL
+445 VKGLQADL
-452 EQIKKDLAFTKK
+452 DDRKKDLEFTKE
-464 YEDRIQKVQEL
+464 YDGQIQAVQKL

-487 KEHTIGDKVD
+487 KSHTIGDKE
-497 NYNYDDVTN
+497 YSYDDVTV
-506 AIKLL
+506 AINDL
-511 KGDSDHDIKNN
+511 KKKSQDAIDNN
-522 KLYLAAIESVKVAQ
+522 KKYLAAIESVKVAQ
-536 SKLDAAKEEVSKLT
+536 SKLDTAKEEVSKLT
-550 SEEDGYSTSGKYTT
+550 SKEVEYSTSGKYTT
-564 TETELQNKLN
+564 TETKLQNKLN
-574 KISETIEAHNIK
+574 EISETIVKDSTDLAVKE
-586 LEVESDYTTDF
+586 DYTSGF
-597 LKEVS
+597 LGEVF
-602 SYQTA
+602 SYQKA
-607 AEKAKENYMEITKT
+607 AEQAMEYYVEITKT
-621 LKEYNA
+621 LAKYNA
-627 SLETLKGTALDTN
+627 SLDTLKKTALDTN

-707 PGDKAKYDDDIVSKA
+707 PNDKANYDDEIVSKA

-728 EATNLVNTQKEELE
+728 EATNLVDTQKEELE

-754 LDSVKNAKVEYN
+754 LDSVKNAQVEYD
-766 RLKQVIVEQE
+766 RLKQVIADQE
-776 DAIKEAN
+776 EAIKEAN

-813 KLSGKINECWKHKN
+813 KLSIAIDECWNHKQ
-827 ANDGKWNNLIKAEDG
+827 ANDGKWNNLKKAEDG
-842 RLTKLSKAI
+842 RLTKLSSDI
-851 DSILT
+851 ESILT

-871 NGLSTEYTDLH
+871 NGLSTKYTDLH

-917 LETRVGKAVDDAKAS
+917 LETLVLKAVNDAKAS
-932 AANRQAYDDTKKYS
+932 AANRKAYEETKDYY
-946 DDKDIA
+946 DKKEFEN
-952 GKIEE
+952 KIND
-957 ACKNLDGEW
+957 ARNNLDGKW
-966 AQYVDED
+966 AENVDKD
-973 AWKHY
+973 AKNHY
-978 DSVLTGYKEINSKI
+978 LSVLLDYEKINSEISKAI
-992 NDDIEKAY
+992 KKAY
-1000 KDRQSDSLQV
+1000 NEDRNSADQKKDLIQ
-1010 DLKGRIDDLLEK
+1010 RIDDLLEK
-1022 VNAVGPEIQN
+1022 VKAVESEIVK
-1032 NKGSYESLCTTY
+1032 NKGSYDNLCTTY
-1044 GTVSAA
+1044 GNVSAA

-1055 ATISETDN
+1055 AHISETDK
-1063 SSEREN
+1063 SSESEN

-1090 NYKDGVY
+1090 NYKNGVY

-1114 EKINNLKNTQSA
+1114 TQINDLSKKQSA
-1126 GYIALIE
+1126 GYIAQIE
-1133 QDNANRHKDF
+1133 IDNANRHKDF
-1143 NTTLTAARN
+1143 NSALAAARN

-1163 YSNLTNENLRLVVT
+1163 YSNLTNEELRKDVT
-1177 RETQEANSKLTE
+1177 SATQEANSKLTE
-1189 ILTQMNRTATS
+1189 ILTSMNKTATA

-1208 VAPTLFDKDE
+1208 VAPTLFDKDQE
-1218 VYKKA
+1218 YKKA
-1223 IEAERAKIQQTL
+1223 IVADRAKIQQTL
-1235 DNLDNK
+1235 DALDDA
-1241 VSSEAKTLFK
+1241 VSSKAKDLFGAKLK
-1251 DKWKSANDR
+1251 DANNL
-1260 LTSTRLEIEGITL
+1260 LTSTRQEIEGITL
-1273 NDNDIK
+1273 NDNDK
-1279 KAIIEASS
+1279 KAIIEASEA
-1287 DYKVAEGIVEDAKKA
+1287 YKVAEGIVNDAQKA
-1302 FESNDFALVV
+1302 SESNDFALVV
-1312 DEHLTALG
+1312 DKHLTALG

-1327 SAKEQAAV
+1327 SAKEQAAA
-1335 WEWERFVKDVAETK
+1335 WEWERFVKDVAKTK
-1349 ANQESDLDKYTYL
+1349 ATQESDLEKYTYL
-1362 AGNVRNFKDEYDGVW
+1362 ANNVRDFKKEYDQKW
-1377 SGETEGSDRLEE
+1377 TGETEESDKLAD
-1389 FKKRAS
+1389 FKKQAS
-1395 EYKQANSLFA
+1395 EYKQDETLFA
-1405 NVGDLKYDLQLDV
+1405 NVGDLKDELQDV
-1418 VEVATGIY
+1418 VTNATYIY
-1426 EDAQTAAGLYTV
+1426 EAAQEAAGLFTE
-1438 NLEAYNVLI
+1438 NLDAYNVLI

-1464 DAFGCSYLLP
+1464 DAFGCSYRLP
-1474 TLVSNVQKTL
+1474 NLVSSVQKTL
-1484 DDVFAKLDYQSQ
+1484 DDVFAKLEDQRQ

-1559 NDTEAEKFKG
+1559 NDTAAVKFK
-1569 DKDELQKEVNG
+1569 DAKDGLQNRVNK
-1580 YSFDEE
+1580 YSFVKEP
-1586 SENETQDGLQL
+1586 ENETQDGLEL

-1602 IQSDLLKFES
+1602 IQSELLKFES
-1612 EIATLR
+1612 DIATLR

-1634 ESLNGQLDDVRT
+1634 ESLNGQLNEVRT
-1646 SYEEKQGLLEEKGL
+1646 SYVYEKGR
-1660 TNKEGD
+1660 
-1666 LEERGF
+1666 LEERKL
-1672 TEEEINAIKDLDVV
+1672 TNEALDAI

-1697 DACEAEDGKILL
+1697 DACKVGDGKILL
-1709 NQTAIEQAIGKVK
+1709 NQPAIEQSISNVK
-1722 SEMEGLTGKIDE
+1722 SKLEDLTGEIDKQ
-1734 LVAKYDANEAAY
+1734 VTKYDDNKAAY
-1746 AKLSAQIAADNA
+1746 DKLSAQIAGDEE
-1758 ELDAAKA
+1758 ELDAAKKAIEDLKTINDVEA
-1765 AIDKLTTID
+1765 ASDIEQIATRIGEVKKNLDDRNGTLT
-1774 EDKADSKITEIKTE
+1774 
-1788 IDSVKSDL
+1788 
-1796 DESYGETGL
+1796 
-1805 AAESTVKE
+1805 AESTVNDFSK
-1813 FRDKI
+1813 
-1818 ATILND
+1818 D
-1824 IATLLKDYT
+1824 IADLLKKYT
-1833 YEENSNLIKNLQIA
+1833 YLENRNLIKNLQSA

-1863 KEDLLIKIDSLAT
+1863 KEDLVAEINALAT
-1876 SAQNLSNYN
+1876 SAENLRNYN
-1885 VDAKDGEV
+1885 VDAEDGKV
-1893 SCDIDGN
+1893 TCDIDGKVTEA
-1900 ETKETKVDYVKE
+1900 ETEVKYVDE
-1912 VSPAIGEKLNE
+1912 ASPEINAKLKE
-1923 LNETL
+1923 LNGTL
-1928 AALVDT
+1928 AALKLTISD
-1934 KDENTYV
+1934 NTYV

-1968 VEEGTVNFLRA
+1968 VEEGTVNFLSA
-1979 DANQD
+1979 DANGD

>member
-30 KTDNLEDWKKGS
+30 KTDNLDGWTKGP
-42 EGSDLELK
+42 EGSDLQLE
-50 GGVIVS
+50 GGLIVS
-56 PDGADIVKTI
+56 PHGADIIKTI

-77 TLTNAKILFGTTELI
+77 TLNVAKILFGETELT
-92 KVEGKD
+92 KVEGED
-98 YYTFKVTGDAPT
+98 FYTFKVTGDAPKNV
-110 DSTLTFKAVN
+110 TLTFKAKEE
-120 QGQQSSIGGLT
+120 GPSSIGGLT
-131 LTLMYDFDADRKVLE
+131 LTLVYDFDADRKVLE

-159 DKQYETLTQKS
+159 DKQYETLTQES
-170 SEIAKEIARLEN
+170 SKIAAKIAELEN

-189 AYVEFKMYLGVAN
+189 AYDKYKMYLGVDK
-202 CTLQEVLA
+202 CTLQKDLA
-210 KFKNDVNHQA
+210 EFENQVNHQA

-229 ISLINAQNDRLNEA
+229 ISLINAQNNRLNEA
-243 KSTLDGYSNENK
+243 KSTLDGYSNENG
-255 LSDYAKGITSDRLNA
+255 LSDYAKGITSDRLNK

-296 EEWTKNFTQTVPTL
+296 EAWTKNFTETVPAL

-332 NRIADLKT
+332 DRIADLKT
-340 LQENAVQE
+340 LQENAVQA

-369 EAQKQLGDVLVKIT
+369 EAQKQLGEVLVKIR
-383 SIENQKGSDTN
+383 SIEKQKGSDTD
-394 HEGASALYSGENK
+394 HEGVSGLYSGENE

-413 GTFEVQITEIREEWK
+413 GTFERNITEIREEWI

-437 YKNAKESV
+437 YADAKGAVKGFQDEL
-445 NKLQSDL
+445 KKIEEDL
-452 EQIKKDLAFTKK
+452 EFTKK
-464 YEDRIQKVQEL
+464 YEDRIQKVQGL

-487 KEHTIGDKVD
+487 KEHTIGDKD
-497 NYNYDDVTN
+497 YSYQDVTD
-506 AIKLL
+506 AINLL

-536 SKLDAAKEEVSKLT
+536 SKLDTAKEEVSKLT

-607 AEKAKENYMEITKT
+607 AEKAKKNYMEITKT

-653 IDAINGI
+653 IDAINQK
-660 IKGIQDSFK
+660 IKGIQDSFD
-669 AAKEKTDDEYN
+669 AAKEKTDDKYN
-680 KGLSDTREMLKDG
+680 DGLSATRNKLTEG
-693 KDIADEVASLCASY
+693 AGIAKEVADLCKSY
-707 PGDKAKYDDDIVSKA
+707 PADKANYDAKIVSAA
-722 IVRVLA
+722 IDRVLA
-728 EATNLVNTQKEELE
+728 EATTLVNTQKNELE
-742 EIGSKFAGLNEN
+742 EIGNKFKGLNEN
-754 LDSVKNAKVEYN
+754 LDSVKNAHVEYD
-766 RLKQVIVEQE
+766 RLNKVIADQN
-776 DAIKEAN
+776 DAIKAAEEAAKEEKN
-783 DATTNT
+783 

-813 KLSGKINECWKHKN
+813 KLSGKVNECLKHKEG
-827 ANDGKWNNLIKAEDG
+827 NDNKWEELIKAEDG
-842 RLTKLSKAI
+842 RLTELSKAI
-851 DSILT
+851 ESILD
-856 EYKDPDRVKEFTDLH
+856 ENKDPDRVKEFTDLH
-871 NGLSTEYTDLH
+871 NGLSTKYTDLR

-893 LIENWEDKTV
+893 LMENWEDKTV
-903 EEKEIKGFDSQISD
+903 EEKVIKGFDSQISD
-917 LETRVGKAVDDAKAS
+917 LEKSVGKAVYDAKAS
-932 AANRQAYDDTKKYS
+932 TDNRKAYEETKKYS
-946 DDKDIA
+946 DDNDIK
-952 GKIEE
+952 GKIND
-957 ACKNLDGEW
+957 ARNYLNGEW
-966 AQYVDED
+966 AQDD
-973 AWKHY
+973 AWEHY
-978 DSVLTGYKEINSKI
+978 DSVLTDCYSKNLDIINA
-992 NDDIEKAY
+992 IEQAY
-1000 KDRQSDSLQV
+1000 KKKESADQQNT
-1010 DLKGRIDDLLEK
+1010 LKKRIDDLLEK
-1022 VNAVGPEIQN
+1022 VNAVGPEIVK

-1044 GTVSAA
+1044 GNVSAA

-1055 ATISETDN
+1055 AHISETDK

-1069 YLKELRDLKAQL
+1069 YLKQLRDLKALL
-1081 VDAKSAIDQ
+1081 VDAKAAIDQ
-1090 NYKDGVY
+1090 NYKNGVY
-1097 GSGNQAS
+1097 GSGNQES
-1104 IDEGKLRSLE
+1104 IDAGKLSSLE
-1114 EKINNLKNTQSA
+1114 EKINKLKNTQSA
-1126 GYIALIE
+1126 GYIAQIE
-1133 QDNANRHKDF
+1133 IDNANRHKDF
-1143 NTTLTAARN
+1143 NSALAAARN
-1152 EWSAAVDTVGM
+1152 EWNAAVDTVGM
-1163 YSNLTNENLRLVVT
+1163 YSNLTNEELSDVVT
-1177 RETQEANSKLTE
+1177 SKTQEANSKLTD
-1189 ILTQMNRTATS
+1189 ILTRMNGTAKT

-1223 IEAERAKIQQTL
+1223 IEAERAKIQETL
-1235 DNLDNK
+1235 DDLDDA
-1241 VSSEAKTLFK
+1241 VSSKAKTLFE
-1251 DKWKSANDR
+1251 DKITAANT
-1260 LTSTRLEIEGITL
+1260 LLETTCKAIEGITTVE
-1273 NDNDIK
+1273 NKDS
-1279 KAIIEASS
+1279 IIEASEA
-1287 DYKVAEGIVEDAKKA
+1287 YKEAKGIVNDAKNA
-1302 FESNDFALVV
+1302 SESNDFALVV
-1312 DEHLTALG
+1312 DKHLTALG
-1320 TVEGLLA
+1320 TVEGLLI
-1327 SAKEQAAV
+1327 SAKEQAAA
-1335 WEWERFVKDVAETK
+1335 WEWERFVKVVEDTK
-1349 ANQESDLDKYTYL
+1349 KVHEDDLDKYTYL
-1362 AGNVRNFKDEYDGVW
+1362 AGNVRDFKKEYDQKW
-1377 SGETEGSDRLEE
+1377 TGETEGSDKLAD

-1395 EYKQANSLFA
+1395 EYKQDKTLFA
-1405 NVGDLKYDLQLDV
+1405 NVGDLKNELQLDV
-1418 VEVATGIY
+1418 VNDATKIY
-1426 EDAQTAAGLYTV
+1426 EDAQKAAGLFTE
-1438 NLEAYNVLI
+1438 NLEAYNVLV

-1464 DAFGCSYLLP
+1464 DAFGCSYQLP
-1474 TLVSNVQKTL
+1474 NLVSSVQTTLNNVFKNL
-1484 DDVFAKLDYQSQ
+1484 EHERQ
-1496 YGGCTGDEYKI
+1496 YGGCTGEEYKI

-1512 TTYDVDKK
+1512 TTYDVDKDK
-1520 KTIEVSIN
+1520 SI
-1528 KLYSLSYQQELAWLQ
+1528 KQRIDQLYSSSYTRELAWLQ

-1552 YNKAYAK
+1552 YNKAYAA
-1559 NDTEAEKFKG
+1559 NSTEAEKFEG
-1569 DKDELQKEVNG
+1569 VKDTLQNEVNG
-1580 YSFDEE
+1580 YSFVEKP
-1586 SENETQDGLQL
+1586 ENETQDGREL

-1602 IQSDLLKFES
+1602 IQSELLKFES
-1612 EIATLR
+1612 DIAKLR
-1618 SQLLKISAPDT
+1618 SQLLKISAPGN

-1634 ESLNGQLDDVRT
+1634 ADLKGKLDEVNT
-1646 SYEEKQGLLEEKGL
+1646 SYDDMQRLLEESDL
-1660 TNKEGD
+1660 TNEELDAIKEHDAIKKLNAIG
-1666 LEERGF
+1666 
-1672 TEEEINAIKDLDVV
+1672 EEIK
-1686 GNTIAEIQNKI
+1686 EIQRKI
-1697 DACEAEDGKILL
+1697 DACESEDGKILL
-1709 NQTAIEQAIGKVK
+1709 NQTAIEQSISNVK
-1722 SEMEGLTGKIDE
+1722 SKLEGLTGKIKE
-1734 LVAKYDANEAAY
+1734 LVDKYVTNKNAY
-1746 AKLSAQIAADNA
+1746 AKLSKQIADDEV
-1758 ELDAAKA
+1758 ELKA
-1765 AIDKLTTID
+1765 AMTTIKALTTLTTID
-1774 EDKADSKITEIKTE
+1774 KIGAESDSINIKTK
-1788 IDSVKSDL
+1788 IDSEMGKLV
-1796 DESYGETGL
+1796 ESYNKTELT
-1805 AAESTVKE
+1805 AESTVKDFSKE
-1813 FRDKI
+1813 I
-1818 ATILND
+1818 AD
-1824 IATLLKDYT
+1824 LLKKYT
-1833 YEENSNLIKNLQIA
+1833 YLENSNLIWNLWNDIDSVQ
-1847 INGTKAELI
+1847 TELI

-1885 VDAKDGEV
+1885 VDAEDGKV
-1893 SCDIDGN
+1893 KCDIDG
-1900 ETKETKVDYVKE
+1900 KVTEEKTVNYVDE
-1912 VSPAIGEKLNE
+1912 ASPAIGAKLNE

-1928 AALVDT
+1928 AALEKT
-1934 KDENTYV
+1934 IAENTYV

-1950 VQVTDYMTVMKL
+1950 VQVTDYMKVMKL

>member
-30 KTDNLEDWKKGS
+30 KTDDLKDWTKDP
-42 EGSDLELK
+42 EGSNLKLEE

-56 PDGADIVKTI
+56 PNGADIVKTI
-66 NLAPGTYRLAG
+66 NLAPGTYRLVAG
-77 TLTNAKILFGTTELI
+77 TLTNAKILFGKTELT

-120 QGQQSSIGGLT
+120 QGESRIGGLT

-210 KFKNDVNHQA
+210 EFENQVNHQA

-229 ISLINAQNDRLNEA
+229 ISLINAQIKVLNEA
-243 KSTLDGYSNENK
+243 KFILAGYSNENG
-255 LSDYAKGITSDRLNA
+255 LSDYAKGITSKRLNE
-270 AETAIKAAQTQAETA
+270 AETAIKEAQTQAETA
-285 HEGNSAANDLG
+285 HKDNSAANDLG
-296 EEWTKNFTQTVPTL
+296 EAWTTEFNKTVPAL
-310 VTAFADAVN
+310 VKAFADAVD
-319 AAPAD
+319 AADDD
-324 HEAYRTIG
+324 HVAYLTIG
-332 NRIADLKT
+332 KRIAALKT

-354 DKDADGN
+354 DKDAEGN

-369 EAQKQLGDVLVKIT
+369 EAQKELGKVLVEIT
-383 SIENQKGSDTN
+383 SIENKKGSDTD
-394 HEGASALYSGENK
+394 HEGVSALYNDNV
-407 DNLKEG
+407 DNLKEK
-413 GTFEVQITEIREEWK
+413 GTFEVQITEIREEWI

-437 YKNAKESV
+437 YKKAKEV
-445 NKLQSDL
+445 VKGFQDELKKIEEDL
-452 EQIKKDLAFTKK
+452 EFTKK
-464 YEDRIQKVQEL
+464 YEDRIQKVQGL
-475 IDAHSKTIEADN
+475 IDAHSQTIEADN

-536 SKLDAAKEEVSKLT
+536 SKLDTAKEEVSKLT

-574 KISETIEAHNIK
+574 EISDTIEAHNIN

-607 AEKAKENYMEITKT
+607 AEKAMENYVEITKT
-621 LKEYNA
+621 LAKYNA
-627 SLETLKGTALDTN
+627 SLDTLKKTALDTN
-640 VTIGDGEETYGDR
+640 VTISDGEETYGDR
-653 IDAINGI
+653 IDAINQK
-660 IKGIQDSFK
+660 IKGIQDSFD

-680 KGLSDTREMLKDG
+680 NGLSATRNKLTEG
-693 KDIADEVASLCASY
+693 NGIAEEVTSLCASY

-728 EATNLVNTQKEELE
+728 EAKNLVDTQNKELE
-742 EIGSKFAGLNEN
+742 EIGNKFEGLNEN
-754 LDSVKNAKVEYN
+754 LDSVKNAQVEYD
-766 RLKQVIVEQE
+766 RLKQVIAEQE
-776 DAIKEAN
+776 EAIKA
-783 DATTNT
+783 AKGKT
-789 NKAEVLATLQAVQS
+789 NKAEALATLQAVQS

-813 KLSGKINECWKHKN
+813 KLSGKVNECLKHKEV
-827 ANDGKWNNLIKAEDG
+827 NDNKWNDLKKAEDG

-851 DSILT
+851 ESILD
-856 EYKDPDRVKEFTDLH
+856 EYDSNKKEDFEKLH
-871 NGLSTEYTDLH
+871 NGLRNEYNTLH

-903 EEKEIKGFDSQISD
+903 EEKEIKGFNSKISD

-932 AANRQAYDDTKKYS
+932 AANRTAYDDTKKYNNE
-946 DDKDIA
+946 KDIA
-952 GKIEE
+952 GKIND
-957 ACKNLDGEW
+957 ARNYLDGEW
-966 AQYVDED
+966 AEFVDKD
-973 AWKHY
+973 AKDY
-978 DSVLTGYKEINSKI
+978 YLSVLAECEAINSKI
-992 NDDIEKAY
+992 IGDIEQAY
-1000 KDRQSDSLQV
+1000 EDGQSAKEQANLI
-1010 DLKGRIDDLLEK
+1010 KRIDDLLNK
-1022 VNAVGPEIQN
+1022 VKAVGPEIQK

-1044 GTVSAA
+1044 GNVSAA

-1055 ATISETDN
+1055 AHISETDN

-1069 YLKELRDLKAQL
+1069 YLKQLRDLKAQL

-1126 GYIALIE
+1126 GYIAQIE
-1133 QDNANRHKDF
+1133 IDNANRHEAF
-1143 NTTLTAARN
+1143 NSALTVARTY
-1152 EWSAAVDTVGM
+1152 WSAAVDTIGR
-1163 YSNLTNENLRLVVT
+1163 YSSLTNEELRKVAT
-1177 RETQEANSKLTE
+1177 GATQEANQKLNV
-1189 ILTQMNRTATS
+1189 ILTLMNDTAKA
-1200 ESEDYQKT
+1200 ESKKYQET
-1208 VAPTLFDKDE
+1208 VAPALFDKE
-1218 VYKKA
+1218 QTFKKA
-1223 IEAERAKIQQTL
+1223 VEEKRAEIQQTL
-1235 DNLDNK
+1235 DVLDDA
-1241 VSSEAKTLFK
+1241 VSSKAKELLT
-1251 DKWKSANDR
+1251 AN
-1260 LTSTRLEIEGITL
+1260 LTDAQDALDATRVAIEGITSD
-1273 NDNDIK
+1273 DNKEAIIK
-1279 KAIIEASS
+1279 KAAS
-1287 DYKVAEGIVEDAKKA
+1287 DYKKAEDIIVAAQKASEG
-1302 FESNDFALVV
+1302 NDFALVV
-1312 DEHLTALG
+1312 DTHLTALG

-1327 SAKEQAAV
+1327 SAKEQAAA
-1335 WEWERFVKDVAETK
+1335 WEWERFSSDVTTTK

-1362 AGNVRNFKDEYDGVW
+1362 ADNERDFVNEYAKAW
-1377 SGETEGSDRLEE
+1377 AGETEETNKLDSLKG
-1389 FKKRAS
+1389 KAN
-1395 EYKQANSLFA
+1395 EYEQAKTLFD
-1405 NVGDLKYDLQLDV
+1405 NVRTLKENLNDV
-1418 VEVATGIY
+1418 AKAATAIY
-1426 EDAQTAAGLYTV
+1426 EAAQKAAGLYDK

-1464 DAFGCSYLLP
+1464 DAFGCSYRLP
-1474 TLVSNVQKTL
+1474 NLVSSVQ
-1484 DDVFAKLDYQSQ
+1484 DDLNSVFDNLEYQKQ
-1496 YGGCTGDEYKI
+1496 YGGCTDDKYKV
-1507 EKDGK
+1507 ETDGK
-1512 TTYDVDKK
+1512 TTYEVDKDK
-1520 KTIEVSIN
+1520 SIASAIN
-1528 KLYSLSYQQELAWLQ
+1528 NIYGTSYVQELVWLK
-1543 SQVSDLDGE
+1543 SQVLDLDGE
-1552 YNKAYAK
+1552 YNKAYAANSTAAEGLEADK
-1559 NDTEAEKFKG
+1559 NG
-1569 DKDELQKEVNG
+1569 LQDKVEN
-1580 YSFDEE
+1580 YSFEVE
-1586 SENETQDGLQL
+1586 SEGGTQDGLEL

-1602 IQSDLLKFES
+1602 IQNELLDFEK
-1612 EIATLR
+1612 EIASLR
-1618 SQLLKISAPDT
+1618 SELVKIY
-1629 EAAII
+1629 
-1634 ESLNGQLDDVRT
+1634 N
-1646 SYEEKQGLLEEKGL
+1646 EELEP
-1660 TNKEGD
+1660 
-1666 LEERGF
+1666 
-1672 TEEEINAIKDLDVV
+1672 
-1686 GNTIAEIQNKI
+1686 NTIVDLNSKLGAVKGSY
-1697 DACEAEDGKILL
+1697 DGKKGELEGKCSADNETWQALLAVGESIDDIQSRINGYSTEPGQILL
-1709 NQTAIEQAIGKVK
+1709 NQPAIEKAI
-1722 SEMEGLTGKIDE
+1722 SEVETELEGLTGKINE
-1734 LVAKYDANEAAY
+1734 LVAKYEANKAAY
-1746 AKLSAQIAADNA
+1746 DKLSARITEDKKELEAAED
-1758 ELDAAKA
+1758 
-1765 AIDKLTTID
+1765 AIDDLNTINQVEAAND
-1774 EDKADSKITEIKTE
+1774 ISGIRTDIEKEDKNLTVLRDSMM
-1788 IDSVKSDL
+1788 L
-1796 DESYGETGL
+1796 N
-1805 AAESTVKE
+1805 AESTVK
-1813 FRDKI
+1813 DYS
-1818 ATILND
+1818 AD
-1824 IATLLKDYT
+1824 IANLLKDYT
-1833 YEENSNLIKNLQIA
+1833 YKENSNLIDTLQNA
-1847 INGTKAELI
+1847 IKDI
-1856 NSSNVMN
+1856 QMPSNVMN
-1863 KEDLLIKIDSLAT
+1863 KDSLEIEIIDLQT
-1876 SAQNLSNYN
+1876 SADNLKKYN
-1885 VDAKDGEV
+1885 NDAEDGKV
-1893 SCDIDGN
+1893 TCDIDGTVIV
-1900 ETKETKVDYVKE
+1900 EDSVDYVN
-1912 VSPAIGEKLNE
+1912 VASPSINTRRGE

-1928 AALVDT
+1928 AALKQT
-1934 KDENTYV
+1934 IKANTYV

-1950 VQVTDYMTVMKL
+1950 VQVTDYMKVMKL

>member
-30 KTDNLEDWKKGS
+30 KTDDLKDWTKGQ
-42 EGSDLELK
+42 EGSDLKLEE

-66 NLAPGTYRLAG
+66 NLAPGTYRLVAG
-77 TLTNAKILFGTTELI
+77 TLTNAKILFGKTELT

-120 QGQQSSIGGLT
+120 QGESRIGGLT
-131 LTLMYDFDADRKVLE
+131 LTLVYDFDANRKVLE
-146 RQLTDLINTLKEG
+146 RQLTDLINTLEEG

-170 SEIAKEIARLEN
+170 SEIAKKIAELE
-182 DKEGAYE
+182 DGKEGAYE
-189 AYVEFKMYLGVAN
+189 AYDKYKMYLGVDK
-202 CTLQEVLA
+202 CTLQKDLA
-210 KFKNDVNHQA
+210 EFENQVNHQA

-229 ISLINAQNDRLNEA
+229 ISLINAQNNRLNEA
-243 KSTLDGYSNENK
+243 KNKLAGYSNDNG

-296 EEWTKNFTQTVPTL
+296 EAWTTEFNKNVPTL

-332 NRIADLKT
+332 NRIAALKT

-369 EAQKQLGDVLVKIT
+369 EAQKKLGKVLVEIT
-383 SIENQKGSDTN
+383 SIENKKGSDTN
-394 HEGASALYSGENK
+394 HEGASDLYSGENE

-413 GTFEVQITEIREEWK
+413 GTFERNITETREEWI

-437 YKNAKESV
+437 YKKAKEV
-445 NKLQSDL
+445 VKGFQDELKKIEEDL
-452 EQIKKDLAFTKK
+452 EFTDKYNDSIQHVKD
-464 YEDRIQKVQEL
+464 L
-475 IDAHSKTIEADN
+475 IDAHSQTIEADN

-506 AIKLL
+506 AINLL

-536 SKLDAAKEEVSKLT
+536 SKLDTAKEEVSKLT

-607 AEKAKENYMEITKT
+607 AEKAKKNYMEITKT

-728 EATNLVNTQKEELE
+728 EATNLVDTQKEELE
-742 EIGSKFAGLNEN
+742 EIGKKFDGLNEN
-754 LDSVKNAKVEYN
+754 LDSVKNAQVEYD
-766 RLKQVIVEQE
+766 RLKQVIVEQK

-813 KLSGKINECWKHKN
+813 KLSDKVNECLKHKEV
-827 ANDGKWNNLIKAEDG
+827 NDNKWNDLTKDKDG
-842 RLTKLSKAI
+842 RLTKLASDI
-851 DSILT
+851 ESILT
-856 EYKDPDRVKEFTDLH
+856 EYDSNKKEDFTKLQD
-871 NGLSTEYTDLH
+871 GLRNEYETLY
-882 SEIEA
+882 SNIEA

-903 EEKEIKGFDSQISD
+903 EEKEIKGFNSKISD
-917 LETRVGKAVDDAKAS
+917 LEKSVLDAVTSAKAS
-932 AANRQAYDDTKKYS
+932 ADNRTAYDDTKKYNNE
-946 DDKDIA
+946 KDIA
-952 GKIEE
+952 GKIND
-957 ACKNLDGEW
+957 ARNYLDGEW
-966 AQYVDED
+966 AEFVDKD
-973 AWKHY
+973 AKDY
-978 DSVLTGYKEINSKI
+978 YLSVLAECEAINSKI
-992 NDDIEKAY
+992 IGDIEQAY
-1000 KDRQSDSLQV
+1000 EDGQSAKEQANLI
-1010 DLKGRIDDLLEK
+1010 KRIDDLLNK
-1022 VNAVGPEIQN
+1022 VKAVGPEIQK

-1044 GTVSAA
+1044 GNVSAA

-1055 ATISETDN
+1055 AHISETDK
-1063 SSEREN
+1063 SSESEN

-1090 NYKDGVY
+1090 NYKNGVY
-1097 GSGNQAS
+1097 GSGDQAS

-1114 EKINNLKNTQSA
+1114 TKINDLSKKQSA
-1126 GYIALIE
+1126 GYIAQIE
-1133 QDNANRHKDF
+1133 IDNANRHKDF
-1143 NTTLTAARN
+1143 NSELAAARN

-1163 YSNLTNENLRLVVT
+1163 YSNLTNGDLRLVVT
-1177 RETQEANSKLTE
+1177 RETQEANSKLTK
-1189 ILTQMNRTATS
+1189 ILTQMNGTATS

-1279 KAIIEASS
+1279 TAIIEASEA
-1287 DYKVAEGIVEDAKKA
+1287 YKEAEGIVEDAKNA

-1312 DEHLTALG
+1312 DKHLTALG
-1320 TVEGLLA
+1320 TVDSLLT
-1327 SAKEQAAV
+1327 SAKEQAAA
-1335 WEWERFVKDVAETK
+1335 WEWERFVNDVAETK
-1349 ANQESDLDKYTYL
+1349 AEQERNLDKYTYL
-1362 AGNVRNFKDEYDGVW
+1362 AGNDRNFKDEYDGVW
-1377 SGETEGSDRLEE
+1377 TGETEGSDRLEE

-1405 NVGDLKYDLQLDV
+1405 NVGDLKHELQRDV
-1418 VEVATGIY
+1418 AEVATVIY
-1426 EDAQTAAGLYTV
+1426 EDAQKAAGLFTE

-1474 TLVSNVQKTL
+1474 NLVSSVQTTL
-1484 DDVFAKLDYQSQ
+1484 NNVFANLEHQRL
-1496 YGGCTGDEYKI
+1496 YGGCTGDDYKI
-1507 EKDGK
+1507 ETDGK
-1512 TTYDVDKK
+1512 TTYDVDKNK
-1520 KTIEVSIN
+1520 SIEQSIDQ
-1528 KLYSLSYQQELAWLQ
+1528 LYSSSYIRELAWLK

-1559 NDTEAEKFKG
+1559 NDTAAVKFKD
-1569 DKDELQKEVNG
+1569 DKDDLQKEVNG
-1580 YSFDEE
+1580 YRFDEE
-1586 SENETQDGLQL
+1586 SENETQDGPQL

-1602 IQSDLLKFES
+1602 IQSELLKFES
-1612 EIATLR
+1612 DIATLR
-1618 SQLLKISAPDT
+1618 SQLLKISAPGN

-1634 ESLNGQLDDVRT
+1634 ESLNGQLNAVRT
-1646 SYEEKQGLLEEKGL
+1646 SYEDKKGELDKRGL
-1660 TNKEGD
+1660 TNEALK
-1666 LEERGF
+1666 
-1672 TEEEINAIKDLDVV
+1672 AV

-1709 NQTAIEQAIGKVK
+1709 NQPAIEQSISKVK
-1722 SEMEGLTGKIDE
+1722 SELEGLTGEIDKQ
-1734 LVAKYDANEAAY
+1734 VAEYDANEKAY
-1746 AKLSAQIAADNA
+1746 KELKAQIAEDEE
-1758 ELDAAKA
+1758 ELNAAKA
-1765 AIDKLTTID
+1765 AIDKLTNVKD
-1774 EDKADSKITEIKTE
+1774 EANSKITEIETKIGEVKQDLEESHDKTE
-1788 IDSVKSDL
+1788 L
-1796 DESYGETGL
+1796 T
-1805 AAESTVKE
+1805 AESTVKD
-1813 FRDKI
+1813 FSDKI
-1818 ATILND
+1818 ATLLDD

-1833 YEENSNLIKNLQIA
+1833 YQENSILIENLKKDIVGVQTALSQA
-1847 INGTKAELI
+1847 T
-1856 NSSNVMN
+1856 NVMN
-1863 KEDLLIKIDSLAT
+1863 VDVLREDIKALAT
-1876 SAQNLSNYN
+1876 SKDDLQKYN
-1885 VDAKDGEV
+1885 DDAYDGEV

-1900 ETKETKVDYVKE
+1900 ETEKTTVDYVDE
-1912 VSPAIGEKLNE
+1912 ASPAIGAKLNE
-1923 LNETL
+1923 LKETL
-1928 AALVDT
+1928 AALEKT
-1934 KDENTYV
+1934 IAENTYV
-1941 VGDADGDGN
+1941 VGDADGDRN
-1950 VQVTDYMTVMKL
+1950 VQVTDYMKVMKL

>member
-30 KTDNLEDWKKGS
+30 KTDDLKDWTKDP
-42 EGSDLELK
+42 EGSNLKLEE

-56 PDGADIVKTI
+56 PNGADIVKTI
-66 NLAPGTYRLAG
+66 NLAPGTYRLVAG
-77 TLTNAKILFGTTELI
+77 TLTNAKILFGKTELT

-120 QGQQSSIGGLT
+120 QGESRIGGLT

-210 KFKNDVNHQA
+210 KFENDVNAQA

-229 ISLINAQNDRLNEA
+229 ISLINAQNNRLNEA
-243 KSTLDGYSNENK
+243 KNKLAGYSNDNG

-310 VTAFADAVN
+310 VTAFADAVD
-319 AAPAD
+319 AADDD
-324 HEAYRTIG
+324 HVAYLTIG
-332 NRIADLKT
+332 NRIAALKT

-369 EAQKQLGDVLVKIT
+369 EAQKQLGEVLVKIT
-383 SIENQKGSDTN
+383 SIEKQKGSDTD
-394 HEGASALYSGENK
+394 HEGASDLYSGENE
-407 DNLKEG
+407 DNLKKG
-413 GTFEVQITEIREEWK
+413 GTFEVRITKIREEWI
-428 AFAQKHKGA
+428 AFAIKHKEA
-437 YKNAKESV
+437 YKNAKEAV
-445 NKLQSDL
+445 KGLQADL
-452 EQIKKDLAFTKK
+452 DDRKKDLEFTKE
-464 YEDRIQKVQEL
+464 YDGQIQAVQKL
-475 IDAHSKTIEADN
+475 IDAHSKTIEEDN
-487 KEHTIGDKVD
+487 KSHTIGDKE
-497 NYNYDDVTN
+497 YSYDDVTV
-506 AIKLL
+506 AINDLRK
-511 KGDSDHDIKNN
+511 KSQDAIDNN
-522 KLYLAAIESVKVAQ
+522 KKYLAAIESVKVAQ
-536 SKLDAAKEEVSKLT
+536 SKLDTAKEEVSKLT
-550 SEEDGYSTSGKYTT
+550 SKEVEYSTSGKYTT
-564 TETELQNKLN
+564 TETKLQNKLN
-574 KISETIEAHNIK
+574 EISDTIEAHNIN

-607 AEKAKENYMEITKT
+607 AEKAMENYVKITKT
-621 LKEYNA
+621 LAEYNA
-627 SLETLKGTALDTN
+627 SLDTLKGTALDTN
-640 VTIGDGEETYGDR
+640 VTIDDGEETYGSR
-653 IDAINGI
+653 IDAIGQI
-660 IKGIQDSFK
+660 IKGIQDSFD
-669 AAKEKTDDEYN
+669 AAKEKTDDDYN
-680 KGLSDTREMLKDG
+680 NGL
-693 KDIADEVASLCASY
+693 IATLNKLTEGNGIAEEVTSLCASY

-728 EATNLVNTQKEELE
+728 EAKNLVDTQKEELE
-742 EIGSKFAGLNEN
+742 EIGKKFDDLNEN
-754 LDSVKNAKVEYN
+754 LDSVKNAHVEYD
-766 RLKQVIVEQE
+766 RLKQVIADQE
-776 DAIKEAN
+776 IAIEA
-783 DATTNT
+783 AKGKT
-789 NKAEVLATLQAVQS
+789 NKAEALATLQAVQS

-813 KLSGKINECWKHKN
+813 KLSGKVNECLKHKEV
-827 ANDGKWNNLIKAEDG
+827 NDGKWEELTKAEDG
-842 RLTKLSKAI
+842 KLTKLASDI
-851 DSILT
+851 ESILT
-856 EYKDPDRVKEFTDLH
+856 EYDSNKKEDFTKLQD
-871 NGLSTEYTDLH
+871 GLRNEYETLY
-882 SEIEA
+882 SNIEA

-903 EEKEIKGFDSQISD
+903 EEKEIKGFNSKISD

-932 AANRQAYDDTKKYS
+932 AANRTAYEETKKYS

-952 GKIEE
+952 GKIND
-957 ACKNLDGEW
+957 ARNYLNGEW
-966 AQYVDED
+966 AQDD
-973 AWKHY
+973 AWEHY
-978 DSVLTGYKEINSKI
+978 DSVLTDCKSKNLEII
-992 NDDIEKAY
+992 NAIEQAY
-1000 KDRQSDSLQV
+1000 KDKKSADQQNT
-1010 DLKGRIDDLLEK
+1010 LKQQIDDLLKK
-1022 VNAVGPEIQN
+1022 VNAVEPEIVK

-1044 GTVSAA
+1044 SNVSAA

-1055 ATISETDN
+1055 AYISETDN
-1063 SSEREN
+1063 SSKREN
-1069 YLKELRDLKAQL
+1069 YLKQLRDLKAQL

-1126 GYIALIE
+1126 GYIAQIE
-1133 QDNANRHKDF
+1133 IDNANRHKYF

-1163 YSNLTNENLRLVVT
+1163 YSNLTNKELSDVVT
-1177 RETQEANSKLTE
+1177 SKTQEANSKLTD
-1189 ILTQMNRTATS
+1189 ILTRMNGTAKT

-1223 IEAERAKIQQTL
+1223 IEAERAEIQKTL
-1235 DNLDNK
+1235 DDLDDA
-1241 VSSEAKTLFK
+1241 VSIEAKTLFE
-1251 DKWKSANDR
+1251 DKLTAANT
-1260 LTSTRLEIEGITL
+1260 LLETTCKAIEGITL

-1327 SAKEQAAV
+1327 SAKEQAAA
-1335 WEWERFVKDVAETK
+1335 WEWERFVKDVAGTK
-1349 ANQESDLDKYTYL
+1349 AEQERNLDKYTYL
-1362 AGNVRNFKDEYDGVW
+1362 ANNVRDFKKEYDQKW
-1377 SGETEGSDRLEE
+1377 TGETEGSDKLAE
-1389 FKKRAS
+1389 FKKQAS
-1395 EYKQANSLFA
+1395 DYKQGNALFA
-1405 NVGDLKYDLQLDV
+1405 NVGILEGDLQKV
-1418 VEVATGIY
+1418 VNDATVIY

-1474 TLVSNVQKTL
+1474 NLVSSVQKTL
-1484 DDVFAKLDYQSQ
+1484 DDVFAKLEDQRQ

-1559 NDTEAEKFKG
+1559 NDTAAVKFK
-1569 DKDELQKEVNG
+1569 DAKDGLQKEVNK
-1580 YSFDEE
+1580 YSFVKE
-1586 SENETQDGLQL
+1586 SENETQDGPQL

-1602 IQSDLLKFES
+1602 IQSELLDFES
-1612 EIATLR
+1612 EIASLR
-1618 SQLLKISAPDT
+1618 SELVKIYNAELEPNTIVD
-1629 EAAII
+1629 
-1634 ESLNGQLDDVRT
+1634 LNGKLGVVKGSYDEKKGELEGKCSEDNETWQALLAVGESIDDIQSR
-1646 SYEEKQGLLEEKGL
+1646 
-1660 TNKEGD
+1660 
-1666 LEERGF
+1666 
-1672 TEEEINAIKDLDVV
+1672 INGYSTKP
-1686 GNTIAEIQNKI
+1686 GQ
-1697 DACEAEDGKILL
+1697 ILL
-1709 NQTAIEQAIGKVK
+1709 NQPAIEKAI
-1722 SEMEGLTGKIDE
+1722 SEVQTELEDLTGDIDK
-1734 LVAKYDANEAAY
+1734 LVAKYKANEAAHE
-1746 AKLSAQIAADNA
+1746 KLSAQITEDRA
-1758 ELDAAKA
+1758 ELKA
-1765 AIDKLTTID
+1765 AETAIKELTTID
-1774 EDKADSKITEIKTE
+1774 RDEAANGISGISTGIEKEEKDLQ
-1788 IDSVKSDL
+1788 VKYDQMLLKS
-1796 DESYGETGL
+1796 
-1805 AAESTVKE
+1805 ESTVKDFSKE
-1813 FRDKI
+1813 I
-1818 ATILND
+1818 AD
-1824 IATLLKDYT
+1824 LLKKYT
-1833 YEENSNLIKNLQIA
+1833 FKENSNLIDTLQTA
-1847 INGTKAELI
+1847 INDIQTALP
-1856 NSSNVMN
+1856 SNVMN
-1863 KEDLLIKIDSLAT
+1863 RDSLKNEIIALET
-1876 SAQNLSNYN
+1876 SAQNLCDYN
-1885 VDAKDGEV
+1885 NDAEDGKV
-1893 SCDIDGN
+1893 TCDIDGTVIV
-1900 ETKETKVDYVKE
+1900 EDSVDYVN
-1912 VSPAIGEKLNE
+1912 VASPSINTRRGE

-1928 AALVDT
+1928 AALKQT
-1934 KDENTYV
+1934 IKANTYV

-1950 VQVTDYMTVMKL
+1950 VQVTDYMKVMKL

>member
-42 EGSDLELK
+42 EGSDLELE

-66 NLAPGTYRLAG
+66 NLAPGTYRLVAG
-77 TLTNAKILFGTTELI
+77 TLTNAKILFGEDKTELT

-98 YYTFKVTGDAPT
+98 YYTFEVTGDAPKNV
-110 DSTLTFKAVN
+110 TLTFKAVN
-120 QGQQSSIGGLT
+120 QGQSRIGGLT

-210 KFKNDVNHQA
+210 KFKNQVNHQA
-220 NNKKAYDAA
+220 NNKEAYDAA
-229 ISLINAQNDRLNEA
+229 ISLINAQNNRLNEA
-243 KSTLDGYSNENK
+243 KNKLAGYSNDNG

-296 EEWTKNFTQTVPTL
+296 EAWTKNFTETVPAL
-310 VTAFADAVN
+310 VTAFANAVDA
-319 AAPAD
+319 ADED

-354 DKDADGN
+354 DKDAEGN

-369 EAQKQLGDVLVKIT
+369 EAQKELGKVLVEIT
-383 SIENQKGSDTN
+383 SIENKKGSDTD
-394 HEGASALYSGENK
+394 HEGVSALYNDNV

-413 GTFEVQITEIREEWK
+413 GTFEVEINKIRVEWI

-437 YKNAKESV
+437 YADAKGAVKGFQDEL
-445 NKLQSDL
+445 KKIEEDL
-452 EQIKKDLAFTKK
+452 EFTDKYNDSIQHVKD
-464 YEDRIQKVQEL
+464 L

-506 AIKLL
+506 AINLL

-536 SKLDAAKEEVSKLT
+536 SKLDAAIEKVSKLT
-550 SEEDGYSTSGKYTT
+550 SKEDGYSTSGKYTT
-564 TETELQNKLN
+564 TETKLQNDLN
-574 KISETIEAHNIK
+574 EISKKIDEDNEILKVAAG
-586 LEVESDYTTDF
+586 YTTDF
-597 LKEVS
+597 LKDVT
-602 SYQTA
+602 SYQEA
-607 AEKAKENYMEITKT
+607 AVKAKENYMEITKT
-621 LKEYNA
+621 LAEYNA
-627 SLETLKGTALDTN
+627 SLETLKKTALDTN
-640 VTIGDGEETYGDR
+640 VTIDDGEETYGDR

-680 KGLSDTREMLKDG
+680 NGLSATRNKLTEG
-693 KDIADEVASLCASY
+693 NGIANEVASLCASY
-707 PGDKAKYDDDIVSKA
+707 PGDKAEYDKKIVSDA
-722 IVRVLA
+722 IDRVLA
-728 EATNLVNTQKEELE
+728 EATNLVNTQKKNLEVIKKEFVGLNEELE
-742 EIGSKFAGLNEN
+742 T
-754 LDSVKNAKVEYN
+754 VKNAREKYDSLNNVIAQ
-766 RLKQVIVEQE
+766 QVI
-776 DAIKEAN
+776 AIEEAK
-783 DATTNT
+783 TLT
-789 NKAEVLATLQAVQS
+789 NKAEALATLQAVQS
-803 TLEQNAGEIK
+803 TLEQTAHDIDALRKAVDKCRDHKDTNDEKWNDLKTDGGKLK
-813 KLSGKINECWKHKN
+813 KLEADIDKIKTQDENKKVDFDKKRKGYEGQY
-827 ANDGKWNNLIKAEDG
+827 AL
-842 RLTKLSKAI
+842 LYSAI
-851 DSILT
+851 
-856 EYKDPDRVKEFTDLH
+856 EQ
-871 NGLSTEYTDLH
+871 
-882 SEIEA
+882 

-893 LIENWEDKTV
+893 LVENWNDRTV
-903 EEKEIKGFDSQISD
+903 EEEEIKGFDSQISE
-917 LETRVGKAVDDAKAS
+917 LEDSVNIALEDAIDSDKNWEAYNDTKDYSDEKNVADSIDVARTKLDADWAKYVDDDAKAHYTSVLNGYSEENGKILAAIKDAYDSGTS
-932 AANRQAYDDTKKYS
+932 AAEQ
-946 DDKDIA
+946 
-952 GKIEE
+952 
-957 ACKNLDGEW
+957 
-966 AQYVDED
+966 
-973 AWKHY
+973 
-978 DSVLTGYKEINSKI
+978 
-992 NDDIEKAY
+992 EK
-1000 KDRQSDSLQV
+1000 
-1010 DLKGRIDDLLEK
+1010 LKGQIDELWRN
-1022 VNAVGPEIQN
+1022 VNAVGTEVMKN
-1032 NKGSYESLCTTY
+1032 HSSYVNLCTTY

-1069 YLKELRDLKAQL
+1069 YLKQLRDLKAQL

-1114 EKINNLKNTQSA
+1114 TQINDLSKEQSA

-1133 QDNANRHKDF
+1133 KDNANRHKDF

-1163 YSNLTNENLRLVVT
+1163 YSSLTNEELRGFAT
-1177 RETQEANSKLTE
+1177 SATQKANSKLTD
-1189 ILTQMNRTATS
+1189 ILTRMNGRAKT

-1208 VAPTLFDKDE
+1208 VAPTLFDKDQE
-1218 VYKKA
+1218 HKKA
-1223 IEAERAKIQQTL
+1223 IEAERAEIQKTL
-1235 DNLDNK
+1235 DDLDDA
-1241 VSSEAKTLFK
+1241 VSSKAKDLFDAKLIAANTLL
-1251 DKWKSANDR
+1251 DA
-1260 LTSTRLEIEGITL
+1260 TRVAIEGITSD
-1273 NDNDIK
+1273 DNKEAIIK
-1279 KAIIEASS
+1279 KAAS
-1287 DYKVAEGIVEDAKKA
+1287 DYKKAEDIIVAAQKASEG
-1302 FESNDFALVV
+1302 NDFALVV
-1312 DEHLTALG
+1312 DTHLTALG

-1327 SAKEQAAV
+1327 SAKEQAAA
-1335 WEWERFVKDVAETK
+1335 WEWERFSSDVTTTK
-1349 ANQESDLDKYTYL
+1349 ANQESDLEKYTYL
-1362 AGNVRNFKDEYDGVW
+1362 ANNDRDFKKEYDQKW
-1377 SGETEGSDRLEE
+1377 TGESEGSDRLEE

-1395 EYKQANSLFA
+1395 EYKQGNALFA
-1405 NVGDLKYDLQLDV
+1405 NVGSLKDDLQGV
-1418 VEVATGIY
+1418 VEKATDIY
-1426 EDAQTAAGLYTV
+1426 KEAQEAAGLFTE

-1474 TLVSNVQKTL
+1474 NLVSSVQTTL
-1484 DDVFAKLDYQSQ
+1484 NNVFANLEHQRL
-1496 YGGCTGDEYKI
+1496 YGGCTGDDYKI
-1507 EKDGK
+1507 ETDGK
-1512 TTYDVDKK
+1512 TTYDVDKDK
-1520 KTIEVSIN
+1520 IIEQDINSI
-1528 KLYSLSYQQELAWLQ
+1528 YSLSYTQELAWLQ

-1559 NDTEAEKFKG
+1559 NDTAAVKFKD
-1569 DKDELQKEVNG
+1569 DKDDLQKEVNG
-1580 YSFDEE
+1580 YRFDEE
-1586 SENETQDGLQL
+1586 SENETQDGPQL

-1602 IQSDLLKFES
+1602 IQNELLGFEL
-1612 EIATLR
+1612 EISSLR
-1618 SQLLKISAPDT
+1618 SELVKIYNAELEHNTIVD
-1629 EAAII
+1629 
-1634 ESLNGQLDDVRT
+1634 LNGKLGVVKGSYDEKKGKLEGKCSEDNETWQALLAVGESIDDIQSR
-1646 SYEEKQGLLEEKGL
+1646 
-1660 TNKEGD
+1660 
-1666 LEERGF
+1666 
-1672 TEEEINAIKDLDVV
+1672 
-1686 GNTIAEIQNKI
+1686 IAGYSTKPGQ
-1697 DACEAEDGKILL
+1697 ILL
-1709 NQTAIEQAIGKVK
+1709 NQPAIEKAI
-1722 SEMEGLTGKIDE
+1722 SEVETELERLTGKINE
-1734 LVAKYDANEAAY
+1734 LVAKYEANKAAY
-1746 AKLSAQIAADNA
+1746 DKLSARITEDKKELEAA
-1758 ELDAAKA
+1758 EDAIKE
-1765 AIDKLTTID
+1765 LTTID
-1774 EDKADSKITEIKTE
+1774 RDEAANGISGISTGIEKEEKDLQ
-1788 IDSVKSDL
+1788 VKYDQMLLKS
-1796 DESYGETGL
+1796 
-1805 AAESTVKE
+1805 ESTVKD
-1813 FRDKI
+1813 FSD
-1818 ATILND
+1818 D
-1824 IATLLKDYT
+1824 IATLLKTYT
-1833 YEENSNLIKNLQIA
+1833 FKENSNLIDTLQTA
-1847 INGTKAELI
+1847 INDIQTALP
-1856 NSSNVMN
+1856 SNVMN
-1863 KEDLLIKIDSLAT
+1863 RDSLKNEIIALET
-1876 SAQNLSNYN
+1876 SAQNLCDYN
-1885 VDAKDGEV
+1885 NDAEDGKV
-1893 SCDIDGN
+1893 TCDIDGTVIV
-1900 ETKETKVDYVKE
+1900 EDSVDYVN
-1912 VSPAIGEKLNE
+1912 VASPSINTRRGE

-1928 AALVDT
+1928 AALKQT
-1934 KDENTYV
+1934 IKANTYV

-1950 VQVTDYMTVMKL
+1950 VQVTDYMKVMKL

>member
-30 KTDNLEDWKKGS
+30 KTDDLKDWTKGQ
-42 EGSDLELK
+42 EGSDLKLEE

-66 NLAPGTYRLAG
+66 NLAPGTYRLVAG
-77 TLTNAKILFGTTELI
+77 TLTNAKILFGKTELT

-120 QGQQSSIGGLT
+120 QGESRIGGLT
-131 LTLMYDFDADRKVLE
+131 LTLVYDFDANRKVLE
-146 RQLTDLINTLKEG
+146 RQLTDLINTLEEG

-170 SEIAKEIARLEN
+170 SEIAKKIAELE
-182 DKEGAYE
+182 DGKEGAYE
-189 AYVEFKMYLGVAN
+189 AYDKYKMYLGVDK
-202 CTLQEVLA
+202 CTLQKDLA
-210 KFKNDVNHQA
+210 EFENDVNAQA

-229 ISLINAQNDRLNEA
+229 ISLINAQIEDLNDA
-243 KSTLDGYSNENK
+243 KSILAGYSNDNG
-255 LSDYAKGITSDRLNA
+255 LSDYAKGITSDRLNK

-296 EEWTKNFTQTVPTL
+296 EAWTTEFNKNVPTL
-310 VTAFADAVN
+310 VTEFANAVI
-319 AAPAD
+319 AAPKD
-324 HEAYRTIG
+324 HIAYRTIG
-332 NRIADLKT
+332 DRIAALKT

-361 EVYTDSRD
+361 EVYADSRD
-369 EAQKQLGDVLVKIT
+369 EAQKELGKVLVEIT
-383 SIENQKGSDTN
+383 SIENKKGSDTD
-394 HEGASALYSGENK
+394 HEGVSALYNDNV
-407 DNLKEG
+407 DNLKEK
-413 GTFEVQITEIREEWK
+413 GTFEVQITEIREEWI
-428 AFAQKHKGA
+428 AFAQKHKEA
-437 YKNAKESV
+437 YKKAKEAV
-445 NKLQSDL
+445 KGLQDAL
-452 EQIKKDLAFTKK
+452 DDRKKDLEFTQK
-464 YEDRIQKVQEL
+464 YDERIQEVQGL
-475 IDAHSKTIEADN
+475 IDAHSQTIEADN
-487 KEHTIGDKVD
+487 KEHTIGDKE
-497 NYNYDDVTN
+497 YNYDDVNN
-506 AIKLL
+506 AINQL
-511 KGDSDHDIKNN
+511 KGDSQADIDNN
-522 KLYLAAIESVKVAQ
+522 KAYLAAVKSVEEAQ
-536 SKLDAAKEEVSKLT
+536 KALAAAKEEVSKLT
-550 SEEDGYSTSGKYTT
+550 SKEVEYSTSGKYTT
-564 TETELQNKLN
+564 TETKLQNKLN
-574 KISETIEAHNIK
+574 EISDTIEAHNIN

-607 AEKAKENYMEITKT
+607 AEKAMENYVKITKT
-621 LKEYNA
+621 LAEYNA
-627 SLETLKGTALDTN
+627 SLDTLKKTALDTN
-640 VTIGDGEETYGDR
+640 VTIGDGEETYGSR
-653 IDAINGI
+653 IDAIGQI
-660 IKGIQDSFK
+660 IKGIQDSFD
-669 AAKEKTDDEYN
+669 AAKEKTDDDYN
-680 KGLSDTREMLKDG
+680 NGL
-693 KDIADEVASLCASY
+693 IATLNKLTEGNGIAEEVTSLCASY
-707 PGDKAKYDDDIVSKA
+707 PGDKAKYDDDIVSRA

-728 EATNLVNTQKEELE
+728 EATNLVDTQKEELE
-742 EIGSKFAGLNEN
+742 EIGKKFDDLNEN
-754 LDSVKNAKVEYN
+754 LDSVKNAHVEYD
-766 RLKQVIVEQE
+766 RLKQVIVDQE
-776 DAIKEAN
+776 EAIKEAKEAN

-813 KLSGKINECWKHKN
+813 KLSIAIDECWNHKQ
-827 ANDGKWNNLIKAEDG
+827 ANDGKWNNLKKAEDG
-842 RLTKLSKAI
+842 RLTKLSSDI
-851 DSILT
+851 ESILT

-871 NGLSTEYTDLH
+871 NGLSTKYTDLH

-917 LETRVGKAVDDAKAS
+917 LETLVLKAVNDAKAS
-932 AANRQAYDDTKKYS
+932 AANRKAYEETKDYY
-946 DDKDIA
+946 DKKEFEN
-952 GKIEE
+952 KIND
-957 ACKNLDGEW
+957 ARNNLDGKW
-966 AQYVDED
+966 AENVDKD
-973 AWKHY
+973 AKNHY
-978 DSVLTGYKEINSKI
+978 LSVLLDYEKINSEISKAI
-992 NDDIEKAY
+992 KKAY
-1000 KDRQSDSLQV
+1000 NEDRNSADQKKDLIQ
-1010 DLKGRIDDLLEK
+1010 RIDDLLEK
-1022 VNAVGPEIQN
+1022 VKAVESEIVK
-1032 NKGSYESLCTTY
+1032 NKGSYDNLCTTY
-1044 GTVSAA
+1044 GNVSAA

-1055 ATISETDN
+1055 AHISETDK
-1063 SSEREN
+1063 SSESEN
-1069 YLKELRDLKAQL
+1069 YLKQLRDLKAQL

-1126 GYIALIE
+1126 GYIAQIE
-1133 QDNANRHKDF
+1133 IDNANRHKDF

-1163 YSNLTNENLRLVVT
+1163 YSSLTNEKLREFVT
-1177 RETQEANSKLTE
+1177 SATQEANSKLTE
-1189 ILTQMNRTATS
+1189 ILTQMNGTATA

-1218 VYKKA
+1218 KYRKA
-1223 IEAERAKIQQTL
+1223 VEADRAKIQQTL
-1235 DNLDNK
+1235 DALDDA
-1241 VSSEAKTLFK
+1241 VSIEAKTLFE
-1251 DKWKSANDR
+1251 DKLTAANT
-1260 LTSTRLEIEGITL
+1260 LLETTCKAIEGITL

-1287 DYKVAEGIVEDAKKA
+1287 DYKVAEGIVEDAKNA

-1312 DEHLTALG
+1312 DKHLTALG

-1327 SAKEQAAV
+1327 SAKEQAAA
-1335 WEWERFVKDVAETK
+1335 WEWERFVKDVAGTK
-1349 ANQESDLDKYTYL
+1349 AEQERNLDKYTYL
-1362 AGNVRNFKDEYDGVW
+1362 ANNVRDFKKEYDQKW
-1377 SGETEGSDRLEE
+1377 TGESEGSDRLEE

-1405 NVGDLKYDLQLDV
+1405 NVGILEGDLQNV
-1418 VEVATGIY
+1418 VKDATDIY
-1426 EDAQTAAGLYTV
+1426 EDAQTAAGLYTD

-1447 AQANGLQDS
+1447 AQANGLQES

-1474 TLVSNVQKTL
+1474 NLVSSVQTTLNNVFETL
-1484 DDVFAKLDYQSQ
+1484 EHKRQ

-1507 EKDGK
+1507 ETDGK

-1520 KTIEVSIN
+1520 KTIEGSIN
-1528 KLYSLSYQQELAWLQ
+1528 KLYSLSYTQELAWLQ

-1559 NDTEAEKFKG
+1559 NDTAAVKFK
-1569 DKDELQKEVNG
+1569 DAKDGLQKEVNN
-1580 YSFDEE
+1580 YSFVEKP
-1586 SENETQDGLQL
+1586 ENETQDGLEL

-1612 EIATLR
+1612 DIAKLR
-1618 SQLLKISAPDT
+1618 SQLLKISAPGN

-1634 ESLNGQLDDVRT
+1634 ESLNGQLNNVRT
-1646 SYEEKQGLLEEKGL
+1646 SYEDKK
-1660 TNKEGD
+1660 GD
-1666 LEERGF
+1666 LEDRDLTNEALDAIGK
-1672 TEEEINAIKDLDVV
+1672 EIEEI
-1686 GNTIAEIQNKI
+1686 QSKI

-1709 NQTAIEQAIGKVK
+1709 NQPAIEQSISKVK
-1722 SEMEGLTGKIDE
+1722 SDLEGLTGEIDKQ
-1734 LVAKYDANEAAY
+1734 VADYEANEAAY
-1746 AKLSAQIAADNA
+1746 ADLRAQIEKDEA
-1758 ELDAAKA
+1758 EFETAKTAIEALITINQDEAGLDIENIATRIGEVKQ
-1765 AIDKLTTID
+1765 DLEESHD
-1774 EDKADSKITEIKTE
+1774 KTE
-1788 IDSVKSDL
+1788 LI
-1796 DESYGETGL
+1796 
-1805 AAESTVKE
+1805 AESTVKE

-1885 VDAKDGEV
+1885 VDAEDGKV
-1893 SCDIDGN
+1893 KCDIDGN
-1900 ETKETKVDYVKE
+1900 KTEETTVDYVGKA
-1912 VSPAIGEKLNE
+1912 SPAISEKLNE
-1923 LNETL
+1923 LKETL

-1950 VQVTDYMTVMKL
+1950 VQVTDYMKVMKL

-1979 DANQD
+1979 DANGD

-2011 LATNSMESVGE
+2011 LATNSMENVGE

>member
-30 KTDNLEDWKKGS
+30 KTDDLKDWTKDP
-42 EGSDLELK
+42 EGSDLKLEE

-66 NLAPGTYRLAG
+66 NLAPGTYRLVAG
-77 TLTNAKILFGTTELI
+77 TLTNAKILFGEGETELT

-98 YYTFKVTGDAPT
+98 YYTFEVTGDAPKNVK
-110 DSTLTFKAVN
+110 LTFRAVD
-120 QGQQSSIGGLT
+120 QGQPRIGGLT
-131 LTLMYDFDADRKVLE
+131 LTLVYDFNADRKVLE
-146 RQLTDLINTLKEG
+146 RQLTDLINTLEKG
-159 DKQYETLTQKS
+159 DKQYETLTQES
-170 SEIAKEIARLEN
+170 SKIAAKIAELEN

-189 AYVEFKMYLGVAN
+189 AYDKYKMYLGVDK
-202 CTLQEVLA
+202 CTLQKDLA
-210 KFKNDVNHQA
+210 EFKNQVNHQA

-229 ISLINAQNDRLNEA
+229 ISLINAQIKVLNEA
-243 KSTLDGYSNENK
+243 KSILAGYSNENG
-255 LSDYAKGITSDRLNA
+255 LSDYAKGITSKRLNE
-270 AETAIKAAQTQAETA
+270 AETAIKEAQTQAETA
-285 HEGNSAANDLG
+285 HKDNSAANDLG
-296 EEWTKNFTQTVPTL
+296 EAWTTEFNKTVPTL
-310 VTAFADAVN
+310 VKAFADAVD

-324 HEAYRTIG
+324 HIAYLTIG
-332 NRIADLKT
+332 NRIAALKT

-369 EAQKQLGDVLVKIT
+369 KAQEQLGKVLVEIT
-383 SIENQKGSDTN
+383 SIENKKGSDTD
-394 HEGASALYSGENK
+394 HEGVSELYSGENK

-413 GTFEVQITEIREEWK
+413 GTFEVEINKIRVEWI

-437 YKNAKESV
+437 YADAKGAVKGFQDEL
-445 NKLQSDL
+445 KKIEEDL
-452 EQIKKDLAFTKK
+452 EFTDKYNDSIQHVKD
-464 YEDRIQKVQEL
+464 L

-497 NYNYDDVTN
+497 NYNYKDVTDAIEKLQSESNLDIENHN
-506 AIKLL
+506 A
-511 KGDSDHDIKNN
+511 
-522 KLYLAAIESVKVAQ
+522 YLAAQESVKAA
-536 SKLDAAKEEVSKLT
+536 KKELDAAIEKVSKLT
-550 SEEDGYSTSGKYTT
+550 SKEDGYSTSGKYTT
-564 TETELQNKLN
+564 TETKLQNDLN
-574 KISETIEAHNIK
+574 EISKKIDEDNEILKVAAG
-586 LEVESDYTTDF
+586 YTTDF
-597 LKEVS
+597 LKDVT
-602 SYQTA
+602 SYQEA
-607 AEKAKENYMEITKT
+607 AVKAKKDYVEITKT
-621 LKEYNA
+621 LAEYNA
-627 SLETLKGTALDTN
+627 SLETLKKTALDTN

-660 IKGIQDSFK
+660 IKGIQDSFD

-680 KGLSDTREMLKDG
+680 NGLSATRNKLTEG
-693 KDIADEVASLCASY
+693 KGIADEVTSLCYSY
-707 PGDKAKYDDDIVSKA
+707 PADKAKYDDDIVSKA

-728 EATNLVNTQKEELE
+728 EATNLVDTQKEELE
-742 EIGSKFAGLNEN
+742 EIGKKFDDLNEN
-754 LDSVKNAKVEYN
+754 LDSVKNAHVEYD
-766 RLKQVIVEQE
+766 RLKQVIAEQE
-776 DAIKEAN
+776 EAIKA
-783 DATTNT
+783 AKGKT
-789 NKAEVLATLQAVQS
+789 NKAEALATLQAVQS
-803 TLEQNAGEIK
+803 TLEQTAHDIDALRKAVDKCRDHKDTNDEKWNDLKTDGGKLK
-813 KLSGKINECWKHKN
+813 KLEADIDKIKTQDENKKVDFDKKRKGYEGQY
-827 ANDGKWNNLIKAEDG
+827 AL
-842 RLTKLSKAI
+842 LYSAI
-851 DSILT
+851 
-856 EYKDPDRVKEFTDLH
+856 EQ
-871 NGLSTEYTDLH
+871 
-882 SEIEA
+882 

-893 LIENWEDKTV
+893 LVENWNDRTV
-903 EEKEIKGFDSQISD
+903 EEEEIKGFDSQISE
-917 LETRVGKAVDDAKAS
+917 LEDSVNIALEDAIDSDKNWEAYNDTKDYSDEKNVADSIDVARTKLDADWAKYVDDDAKAHYTSVLNGYSEENGKILAAIKDAYDSGTS
-932 AANRQAYDDTKKYS
+932 AAEQ
-946 DDKDIA
+946 
-952 GKIEE
+952 
-957 ACKNLDGEW
+957 
-966 AQYVDED
+966 
-973 AWKHY
+973 
-978 DSVLTGYKEINSKI
+978 
-992 NDDIEKAY
+992 EK
-1000 KDRQSDSLQV
+1000 
-1010 DLKGRIDDLLEK
+1010 LKGQIDELWRN
-1022 VNAVGPEIQN
+1022 VNAVGTEVMKN
-1032 NKGSYESLCTTY
+1032 HSSYVNLCTTY

-1090 NYKDGVY
+1090 NYKNGVY

-1114 EKINNLKNTQSA
+1114 TQINDLSKEQSD
-1126 GYIALIE
+1126 GYIAQIE
-1133 QDNANRHKDF
+1133 IDNANRHKDF

-1152 EWSAAVDTVGM
+1152 EWSAAVDTIGM
-1163 YSNLTNENLRLVVT
+1163 YSSLTNKELSDVVT
-1177 RETQEANSKLTE
+1177 SKTQEANSKLTD
-1189 ILTQMNRTATS
+1189 ILTRMNGTAKT

-1223 IEAERAKIQQTL
+1223 IEAERAEIQKTL
-1235 DNLDNK
+1235 DALDNK

-1279 KAIIEASS
+1279 TAIIEASEA
-1287 DYKVAEGIVEDAKKA
+1287 YKEAEGIVEDAKKA

-1312 DEHLTALG
+1312 DKHLTALG

-1327 SAKEQAAV
+1327 SAKEQAAA
-1335 WEWERFVKDVAETK
+1335 WEWERFVKDVAKTK
-1349 ANQESDLDKYTYL
+1349 ATQESDLEKYTYL
-1362 AGNVRNFKDEYDGVW
+1362 ANNDRDFKKEYDQKW
-1377 SGETEGSDRLEE
+1377 TGETEGSDKLAD

-1395 EYKQANSLFA
+1395 EYKQDKTLFA
-1405 NVGDLKYDLQLDV
+1405 NVGDLKNELQLDV
-1418 VEVATGIY
+1418 VNDATKIY
-1426 EDAQTAAGLYTV
+1426 EDAQKAAGLFTE
-1438 NLEAYNVLI
+1438 NLEAYNVLV

-1464 DAFGCSYLLP
+1464 DAFGCSYQLP
-1474 TLVSNVQKTL
+1474 NLVSSVQTTLNNVFKNL
-1484 DDVFAKLDYQSQ
+1484 EHERQ
-1496 YGGCTGDEYKI
+1496 YGGCTGEEYKI

-1512 TTYDVDKK
+1512 TTYDVDKDK
-1520 KTIEVSIN
+1520 SI
-1528 KLYSLSYQQELAWLQ
+1528 KQRIDQLYSSSYTRELAWLQ

-1552 YNKAYAK
+1552 YNKAYAA
-1559 NDTEAEKFKG
+1559 NSTEAEKFEG
-1569 DKDELQKEVNG
+1569 VKDTLQNEVNG
-1580 YSFDEE
+1580 YIFVEKP
-1586 SENETQDGLQL
+1586 ENETQDGLER

-1612 EIATLR
+1612 DIATLR
-1618 SQLLKISAPDT
+1618 SELVKIYNA
-1629 EAAII
+1629 EL
-1634 ESLNGQLDDVRT
+1634 ESNTIGDLNGKLGVVKGSYDEKKGELEGKCSEDNETWQALLAVGESIDDIQR
-1646 SYEEKQGLLEEKGL
+1646 
-1660 TNKEGD
+1660 
-1666 LEERGF
+1666 R
-1672 TEEEINAIKDLDVV
+1672 INGYSTKP
-1686 GNTIAEIQNKI
+1686 GQ
-1697 DACEAEDGKILL
+1697 ILL
-1709 NQTAIEQAIGKVK
+1709 NQPAIEKAI
-1722 SEMEGLTGKIDE
+1722 SEVETELERLTGKINE
-1734 LVAKYDANEAAY
+1734 LVAKYEANKAAY
-1746 AKLSAQIAADNA
+1746 DKLSARITEDKKELEAA
-1758 ELDAAKA
+1758 EDAIKE
-1765 AIDKLTTID
+1765 LTTID
-1774 EDKADSKITEIKTE
+1774 RDEAANGISGISTGIEKEEKDLQ
-1788 IDSVKSDL
+1788 VKYDQMLLKS
-1796 DESYGETGL
+1796 
-1805 AAESTVKE
+1805 ESTVKDFSKE
-1813 FRDKI
+1813 I
-1818 ATILND
+1818 AD
-1824 IATLLKDYT
+1824 LLKKYT
-1833 YEENSNLIKNLQIA
+1833 YLENSNLIDTLQTA
-1847 INGTKAELI
+1847 INDIQTALP
-1856 NSSNVMN
+1856 SNVMN
-1863 KEDLLIKIDSLAT
+1863 RDSLKNEIIALET
-1876 SAQNLSNYN
+1876 SAQNLCDYN
-1885 VDAKDGEV
+1885 NDAEDGKV
-1893 SCDIDGN
+1893 TCDIDGTVIV
-1900 ETKETKVDYVKE
+1900 EDSVDYVN
-1912 VSPAIGEKLNE
+1912 VASPSINTRRGE

-1928 AALVDT
+1928 AALKQT
-1934 KDENTYV
+1934 IKANTYV

-1950 VQVTDYMTVMKL
+1950 VQVTDYMKVMKL

>member
-30 KTDNLEDWKKGS
+30 KTDNLDGWTKGP
-42 EGSDLELK
+42 EGSDLQLE
-50 GGVIVS
+50 GGLIVS
-56 PDGADIVKTI
+56 PHGADIIKTI
-66 NLAPGTYRLAG
+66 NLAPGTYRLVAG
-77 TLTNAKILFGTTELI
+77 TLTNAKILFGEGETELT

-98 YYTFKVTGDAPT
+98 YYTFEVTGDAPKNVK
-110 DSTLTFKAVN
+110 LTFKAVN

-202 CTLQEVLA
+202 CTLQKDLA
-210 KFKNDVNHQA
+210 EFENQVNAQA

-229 ISLINAQNDRLNEA
+229 ISLINAQNNRLNEA
-243 KSTLDGYSNENK
+243 KNKLAGYSNDNG

-296 EEWTKNFTQTVPTL
+296 EAWTTEFNKNVPTL
-310 VTAFADAVN
+310 VTEFANAVI
-319 AAPAD
+319 AAPKD
-324 HEAYRTIG
+324 HIAYRTIG
-332 NRIADLKT
+332 DRIAALKT
-340 LQENAVQE
+340 LQENAVQA

-369 EAQKQLGDVLVKIT
+369 EAQKRLGDVLVEIT
-383 SIENQKGSDTN
+383 SIEKQKGSDTN
-394 HEGASALYSGENK
+394 HEGASDLYSGENE

-413 GTFEVQITEIREEWK
+413 GTFERNITEIREEWI

-437 YKNAKESV
+437 YADAKEAV
-445 NKLQSDL
+445 KGLQSELKTRKEKLD
-452 EQIKKDLAFTKK
+452 FTTK
-464 YEDRIQKVQEL
+464 YDERIQKIQDL

-487 KEHTIGDKVD
+487 KEHTIGDKV
-497 NYNYDDVTN
+497 YSYQDVTD
-506 AIKLL
+506 AINLL
-511 KGDSDHDIKNN
+511 KGDSNRDIENHN
-522 KLYLAAIESVKVAQ
+522 AYLVAKESVVAAQ
-536 SKLDAAKEEVSKLT
+536 DKLDAAKEEVSKLT
-550 SEEDGYSTSGKYTT
+550 SKEDGYSTSGKYTT
-564 TETELQNKLN
+564 TETKLQNDLN
-574 KISETIEAHNIK
+574 EISKKIDEDNEILKVAAG
-586 LEVESDYTTDF
+586 YTTDF
-597 LKEVS
+597 LKDVS

-607 AEKAKENYMEITKT
+607 AEKAKKDYMEITET
-621 LKEYNA
+621 LAEYNA
-627 SLETLKGTALDTN
+627 SLKTLVDTALDTN
-640 VTIGDGEETYGDR
+640 VTIGDGKETYGSH
-653 IDAINGI
+653 IDAINQI
-660 IKGIQDSFK
+660 IKGIQDSFD

-680 KGLSDTREMLKDG
+680 NGLSATRNKLTEGDG
-693 KDIADEVASLCASY
+693 IADEVTSLCGSY
-707 PGDKAKYDDDIVSKA
+707 PKDKAKYDDKIVSDA
-722 IVRVLA
+722 IDRVLA
-728 EATNLVNTQKEELE
+728 EATNLVNTQNKELE
-742 EIGSKFAGLNEN
+742 EIGNKFEGLNKN
-754 LDSVKNAKVEYN
+754 LDSVKNAQVEYA
-766 RLKQVIVEQE
+766 RLKQVIADQE
-776 DAIKEAN
+776 IAIEAAKEA
-783 DATTNT
+783 AKEEKT
-789 NKAEVLATLQAVQS
+789 NKAEALATLQAVQS

-813 KLSGKINECWKHKN
+813 KLSGKVNECLKHKEV
-827 ANDGKWNNLIKAEDG
+827 NDNKWNDLKKDKDG
-842 RLTKLSKAI
+842 RLTKLSSDI
-851 DSILT
+851 ESILT
-856 EYKDPDRVKEFTDLH
+856 EYDSNKKEDFTKLQD
-871 NGLSTEYTDLH
+871 GLRNEYNTLY
-882 SEIEA
+882 SEIKDSFE
-887 SYKAET
+887 AET

-903 EEKEIKGFDSQISD
+903 EEKEIKGFNSQISD

-932 AANRQAYDDTKKYS
+932 ADNRTAYDDTKKYNNE
-946 DDKDIA
+946 KDIA
-952 GKIEE
+952 VKIND
-957 ACKNLDGEW
+957 ARNYLDGEW
-966 AQYVDED
+966 AKFVDKD
-973 AWKHY
+973 AKNHY
-978 DSVLTGYKEINSKI
+978 LSVLAECEAINSKI
-992 NDDIEKAY
+992 IGDIEQAY
-1000 KDRQSDSLQV
+1000 EDGQSAKEQSNLI
-1010 DLKGRIDDLLEK
+1010 KRIDELLMK
-1022 VNAVGPEIQN
+1022 VDAVGPEVQK

-1044 GTVSAA
+1044 GNVSAA

-1055 ATISETDN
+1055 AHISETDK
-1063 SSEREN
+1063 SSESEN
-1069 YLKELRDLKAQL
+1069 YLKQLRDLKAQL

-1090 NYKDGVY
+1090 NYKNGVY

-1126 GYIALIE
+1126 GYIAQIE
-1133 QDNANRHKDF
+1133 IDNANRHKDF

-1163 YSNLTNENLRLVVT
+1163 YSSLTNKELSDVVT
-1177 RETQEANSKLTE
+1177 SKTQETNSKLTD
-1189 ILTQMNRTATS
+1189 ILTRMNGTAKT

-1223 IEAERAKIQQTL
+1223 IEAERAEIQKTL
-1235 DNLDNK
+1235 DALDNK

-1279 KAIIEASS
+1279 TAIIEASEA
-1287 DYKVAEGIVEDAKKA
+1287 YKEAEGIVEDAKKA

-1312 DEHLTALG
+1312 DKHLTALG
-1320 TVEGLLA
+1320 TVEDLLT

-1335 WEWERFVKDVAETK
+1335 WEWERFSGDVTTTK
-1349 ANQESDLDKYTYL
+1349 AEQESDLANYTYL
-1362 AGNVRNFKDEYDGVW
+1362 ADNVRDFVKEYATAW
-1377 SGETEGSDRLEE
+1377 AGETEGTNKLDEL
-1389 FKKRAS
+1389 KGQAN
-1395 EYKQANSLFA
+1395 EYMQNNSLFE
-1405 NVGDLKYDLQLDV
+1405 NVRTLKGNLEV
-1418 VEVATGIY
+1418 VAGNAKAIY

-1474 TLVSNVQKTL
+1474 KLVSNVQTTL
-1484 DDVFAKLDYQSQ
+1484 NNVFANLEHQRL
-1496 YGGCTGDEYKI
+1496 YGGCTGDDYKI
-1507 EKDGK
+1507 ETDGK

-1520 KTIEVSIN
+1520 KTIEGSIN
-1528 KLYSLSYQQELAWLQ
+1528 KLYSLSYTQELAWLQ

-1559 NDTEAEKFKG
+1559 NDTAAVKFK
-1569 DKDELQKEVNG
+1569 DAKDGLQKEVNN
-1580 YSFDEE
+1580 YSFVKEP
-1586 SENETQDGLQL
+1586 ENETQDGPQL

-1602 IQSDLLKFES
+1602 IQSELLKFES
-1612 EIATLR
+1612 DIAKLR
-1618 SQLLKISAPDT
+1618 SQLLKISAPDN

-1634 ESLNGQLDDVRT
+1634 ESLNGQLNDVRT
-1646 SYEEKQGLLEEKGL
+1646 SYEEKHDSLEVRGL
-1660 TNKEGD
+1660 TNDD
-1666 LEERGF
+1666 LEAIGK
-1672 TEEEINAIKDLDVV
+1672 EIEV
-1686 GNTIAEIQNKI
+1686 IQSKI
-1697 DACEAEDGKILL
+1697 DACKAEDGKILL
-1709 NQTAIEQAIGKVK
+1709 NQPAIEQSISKVK
-1722 SEMEGLTGKIDE
+1722 SELEGLAGEIDE
-1734 LVAKYDANEAAY
+1734 QVAMYDANKAAY
-1746 AKLSAQIAADNA
+1746 DKLSAQIAADEA
-1758 ELDAAKA
+1758 ELEVAKT
-1765 AIDKLTTID
+1765 AIDKLTNVKD
-1774 EDKADSKITEIKTE
+1774 EANSKITEIETK
-1788 IDSVKSDL
+1788 IGNVKSDL
-1796 DESYGETGL
+1796 DDSYGNTELT
-1805 AAESTVKE
+1805 AESTVKD
-1813 FRDKI
+1813 FSDKI
-1818 ATILND
+1818 ATILDD

-1833 YEENSNLIKNLQIA
+1833 YQENSILIENLKKDIVGVQTTLSQA
-1847 INGTKAELI
+1847 T
-1856 NSSNVMN
+1856 NVMN
-1863 KEDLLIKIDSLAT
+1863 VDVLREDIKALAT
-1876 SAQNLSNYN
+1876 SKDNLQKYN
-1885 VDAKDGEV
+1885 DDAVDGEV

-1900 ETKETKVDYVKE
+1900 ETEKTTVDYVDE
-1912 VSPAIGEKLNE
+1912 ASPAIGDKLNE
-1923 LNETL
+1923 LKETL
-1928 AALVDT
+1928 ATLKQTIAD
-1934 KDENTYV
+1934 NTYV

-1968 VEEGTVNFLRA
+1968 VKEGTVNFLRA

>member
-30 KTDNLEDWKKGS
+30 KTDDLKDWTKGQ
-42 EGSDLELK
+42 EGSDLKLEE

-56 PDGADIVKTI
+56 PDGADIIKTI
-66 NLAPGTYRLAG
+66 NLAPGTYRLVAG
-77 TLTNAKILFGTTELI
+77 TLTNAKILFGKTELT

-210 KFKNDVNHQA
+210 KFKNQVNHQA
-220 NNKKAYDAA
+220 NNKEAYDAA
-229 ISLINAQNDRLNEA
+229 ISLINAQNNRLNEA
-243 KSTLDGYSNENK
+243 KNKLAGYSNDNG

-296 EEWTKNFTQTVPTL
+296 EAWTTEFNKNVPTL

-332 NRIADLKT
+332 NRIAALKT

-369 EAQKQLGDVLVKIT
+369 EAQKKLGKVLVEIT
-383 SIENQKGSDTN
+383 SIENKKGSDTN
-394 HEGASALYSGENK
+394 HEGVSKLYS
-407 DNLKEG
+407 DNVDKLKQG
-413 GTFEVQITEIREEWK
+413 GTFEVRIIEIRDEWIE
-428 AFAQKHKGA
+428 FAQKHKDA
-437 YKNAKESV
+437 YANAKESV
-445 NKLQSDL
+445 NKLQGDL
-452 EQIKKDLAFTKK
+452 EDIKKDLGFTTAWN
-464 YEDRIQKVQEL
+464 ERIQEVQNL
-475 IDAHSKTIEADN
+475 IDAHSQTIEADN

-497 NYNYDDVTN
+497 NYNYDDVTDAIEKLQSESNLDIENHN
-506 AIKLL
+506 A
-511 KGDSDHDIKNN
+511 
-522 KLYLAAIESVKVAQ
+522 YLAAQESVKAA
-536 SKLDAAKEEVSKLT
+536 KKELDAAIEKVSKLT
-550 SEEDGYSTSGKYTT
+550 SKEDGYSTSGKYTT

-607 AEKAKENYMEITKT
+607 AEKAKKNYMEITKT

-640 VTIGDGEETYGDR
+640 VTIGDGKETYGSH
-653 IDAINGI
+653 IDAINQI
-660 IKGIQDSFK
+660 IKGIQDSFD
-669 AAKEKTDDEYN
+669 AANKKTDDEYN
-680 KGLSDTREMLKDG
+680 NGLSATREMLKEGDG
-693 KDIADEVASLCASY
+693 IANEVTSLCASY
-707 PGDKAKYDDDIVSKA
+707 PNDKAEYDKKIVSDA
-722 IVRVLA
+722 IDRVLA
-728 EATNLVNTQKEELE
+728 EATNLVNTQNKELE
-742 EIGSKFAGLNEN
+742 EIYKKFEGLNEN
-754 LDSVKNAKVEYN
+754 LDSVKNAQVEYD
-766 RLKQVIVEQE
+766 RLKQVITDQE
-776 DAIKEAN
+776 IAIEA
-783 DATTNT
+783 AKGKT
-789 NKAEVLATLQAVQS
+789 NKAEALATLQAVQS

-813 KLSGKINECWKHKN
+813 KLSDKVNECLKHKEV
-827 ANDGKWNNLIKAEDG
+827 NDNTWNDLTKDKDG
-842 RLTKLSKAI
+842 RLTKLASDI
-851 DSILT
+851 ESILT
-856 EYKDPDRVKEFTDLH
+856 EYDSNKKEDFTKLQD
-871 NGLSTEYTDLH
+871 GLRNEYETLY
-882 SEIEA
+882 SNIEA

-893 LIENWEDKTV
+893 LIENWKDKTV
-903 EEKEIKGFDSQISD
+903 EEKEIKGFNSKISD
-917 LETRVGKAVDDAKAS
+917 LEKSVLDAVTSAKAS
-932 AANRQAYDDTKKYS
+932 ADNRTAYDDTKKYNNE
-946 DDKDIA
+946 KDIA
-952 GKIEE
+952 GKIND
-957 ACKNLDGEW
+957 ARNYLDGEW
-966 AQYVDED
+966 AEFVDKD
-973 AWKHY
+973 AKDY
-978 DSVLTGYKEINSKI
+978 YLSVLAECEAINSKI
-992 NDDIEKAY
+992 IGDIEQAY
-1000 KDRQSDSLQV
+1000 EDGQSAKEQANLI
-1010 DLKGRIDDLLEK
+1010 KRIDDLLNK
-1022 VNAVGPEIQN
+1022 VKAVGPEIQK

-1044 GTVSAA
+1044 GNVSAA

-1055 ATISETDN
+1055 AHISETDK
-1063 SSEREN
+1063 SSESEN

-1126 GYIALIE
+1126 GYIAQIE
-1133 QDNANRHKDF
+1133 IDNANRHKDF

-1163 YSNLTNENLRLVVT
+1163 YSSLTNEKLREFVT
-1177 RETQEANSKLTE
+1177 SATQEANSKLTE
-1189 ILTQMNRTATS
+1189 ILTQMNGTATA

-1218 VYKKA
+1218 KYRKA
-1223 IEAERAKIQQTL
+1223 VEADRAKIQQTL
-1235 DNLDNK
+1235 DALDDA
-1241 VSSEAKTLFK
+1241 VSIEAKTLFE
-1251 DKWKSANDR
+1251 DKLTAANTLLDA
-1260 LTSTRLEIEGITL
+1260 TRQEIEGITL
-1273 NDNDIK
+1273 NDNDK
-1279 KAIIEASS
+1279 KAIIEASEA
-1287 DYKVAEGIVEDAKKA
+1287 YKVAEGIVNDAQKA
-1302 FESNDFALVV
+1302 SKSNDFALVV

-1327 SAKEQAAV
+1327 SAKEQAAA
-1335 WEWERFVKDVAETK
+1335 WEWERFVKDVAGTK
-1349 ANQESDLDKYTYL
+1349 AEQERNLDKYTYL
-1362 AGNVRNFKDEYDGVW
+1362 ANNVRDFKKEYDQKW
-1377 SGETEGSDRLEE
+1377 TGESEGSDRLEE

-1405 NVGDLKYDLQLDV
+1405 NVGILEGDLQNV
-1418 VEVATGIY
+1418 VKDATDIY
-1426 EDAQTAAGLYTV
+1426 EDAQTAAGLYTD

-1464 DAFGCSYLLP
+1464 NAFGCSYRLP
-1474 TLVSNVQKTL
+1474 NLVSNVQKTL

-1520 KTIEVSIN
+1520 KTIEGSIN

-1559 NDTEAEKFKG
+1559 NDTAAVKFK
-1569 DKDELQKEVNG
+1569 DAKDGLQKEVIK
-1580 YSFDEE
+1580 YSFVKE
-1586 SENETQDGLQL
+1586 SENETQDGPQL

-1602 IQSDLLKFES
+1602 IQSELLDFES
-1612 EIATLR
+1612 EIASLR
-1618 SQLLKISAPDT
+1618 SELVKIYNAELEPNTIVD
-1629 EAAII
+1629 
-1634 ESLNGQLDDVRT
+1634 LNGKLGVVKGSYDEKKGELEGKCSEDNETWQALLAVGESIDDIQSR
-1646 SYEEKQGLLEEKGL
+1646 
-1660 TNKEGD
+1660 
-1666 LEERGF
+1666 
-1672 TEEEINAIKDLDVV
+1672 INGYSTKP
-1686 GNTIAEIQNKI
+1686 GQ
-1697 DACEAEDGKILL
+1697 ILL
-1709 NQTAIEQAIGKVK
+1709 NQPAIEKAI
-1722 SEMEGLTGKIDE
+1722 SEVQTELEDLTGDIDK
-1734 LVAKYDANEAAY
+1734 LVAKYKANEAAHE
-1746 AKLSAQIAADNA
+1746 KLSAQITEDRA
-1758 ELDAAKA
+1758 ELKA
-1765 AIDKLTTID
+1765 AETAIKELTTID
-1774 EDKADSKITEIKTE
+1774 RDEAANGISGISTGIEKEEKDLQ
-1788 IDSVKSDL
+1788 VKYDQMLLKS
-1796 DESYGETGL
+1796 
-1805 AAESTVKE
+1805 ESTVKDFSKE
-1813 FRDKI
+1813 I
-1818 ATILND
+1818 AD
-1824 IATLLKDYT
+1824 LLKKYT
-1833 YEENSNLIKNLQIA
+1833 FKENSNLIDTLQTA
-1847 INGTKAELI
+1847 INDIQTALP
-1856 NSSNVMN
+1856 SNVMN
-1863 KEDLLIKIDSLAT
+1863 RDSLKNEIIALET
-1876 SAQNLSNYN
+1876 SAQNLCDYN
-1885 VDAKDGEV
+1885 NDAEDGKV
-1893 SCDIDGN
+1893 TCDIDGTVIV
-1900 ETKETKVDYVKE
+1900 EDSVDYVN
-1912 VSPAIGEKLNE
+1912 VASPSINTRRGE

-1928 AALVDT
+1928 AALKQT
-1934 KDENTYV
+1934 IKANTYV

-1950 VQVTDYMTVMKL
+1950 VQVTDYMKVMKL

-2011 LATNSMESVGE
+2011 LATNSIESVGE

>member
-30 KTDNLEDWKKGS
+30 KTDDLKDWTKGQ
-42 EGSDLELK
+42 EGSDLKLEE

-66 NLAPGTYRLAG
+66 NLAPGTYRVVAG
-77 TLTNAKILFGTTELI
+77 TLTNAKILFGKTELT

-98 YYTFKVTGDAPT
+98 YYTFKVTGDTPT

-120 QGQQSSIGGLT
+120 QGESRIGGLT
-131 LTLMYDFDADRKVLE
+131 LTLVYDFNANRKVLE
-146 RQLTDLINTLKEG
+146 RQLTDLINTLEEG

-170 SEIAKEIARLEN
+170 SEIAKKIAELE
-182 DKEGAYE
+182 DGKEGAYE
-189 AYVEFKMYLGVAN
+189 AYDKYKMYLGVDK
-202 CTLQEVLA
+202 CTLQKDLA
-210 KFKNDVNHQA
+210 EFENDVNAQA

-229 ISLINAQNDRLNEA
+229 ISLINTQINALKEA
-243 KSTLDGYSNENK
+243 KDKLAGYSNENG
-255 LSDYAKGITSDRLNA
+255 LSDYAKGITSDRLNK

-296 EEWTKNFTQTVPTL
+296 EAWTKNFTETVPAL
-310 VTAFADAVN
+310 VTAFANAVDA
-319 AAPAD
+319 ADED

-332 NRIADLKT
+332 NRIAALKT

-354 DKDADGN
+354 DKDAEGN

-369 EAQKQLGDVLVKIT
+369 EAQKELGKVLVEIT
-383 SIENQKGSDTN
+383 SIEKKKGDDED
-394 HEGASALYSGENK
+394 HEGVSALYSGENK

-413 GTFEVQITEIREEWK
+413 GTFEVEINKIRDEWK

-437 YKNAKESV
+437 YADAKGAVKGFQDEL
-445 NKLQSDL
+445 KKIEEDL
-452 EQIKKDLAFTKK
+452 EFTKE
-464 YEDRIQKVQEL
+464 YDGQIQAVQKL

-487 KEHTIGDKVD
+487 KSHTIGDKE
-497 NYNYDDVTN
+497 YSYDDVTV
-506 AIKLL
+506 AINDL
-511 KGDSDHDIKNN
+511 KEKSQDAIDNN
-522 KLYLAAIESVKVAQ
+522 KKYLAAKESVKAA
-536 SKLDAAKEEVSKLT
+536 KKELDAAIEKVSKLT
-550 SEEDGYSTSGKYTT
+550 SKEVEYSTSGKYTT
-564 TETELQNKLN
+564 TETKLQNKLN
-574 KISETIEAHNIK
+574 EISETIVKDSTDLAVKE
-586 LEVESDYTTDF
+586 DYTSGF
-597 LKEVS
+597 LGEVF
-602 SYQTA
+602 SYQKA
-607 AEKAKENYMEITKT
+607 AEQAMEYYVEITKT
-621 LKEYNA
+621 LAKYNA
-627 SLETLKGTALDTN
+627 SLNTLKETALDTN
-640 VTIGDGEETYGDR
+640 VTIGDGKETYGSH
-653 IDAINGI
+653 IDAINQI
-660 IKGIQDSFK
+660 IKGIQDSFD

-693 KDIADEVASLCASY
+693 KDIADEVASLCKSY
-707 PGDKAKYDDDIVSKA
+707 PDDKAKYDDDIVSKA

-728 EATNLVNTQKEELE
+728 EATNLVNTQNKELE

-754 LDSVKNAKVEYN
+754 LDSVKNAQVEYD
-766 RLKQVIVEQE
+766 RLKQVITDQE
-776 DAIKEAN
+776 IAIKA
-783 DATTNT
+783 AKGKT
-789 NKAEVLATLQAVQS
+789 NKAEALATLQAVQS

-813 KLSGKINECWKHKN
+813 KLSGKVNECLKHKEV
-827 ANDGKWNNLIKAEDG
+827 NDNKWNDLKKAEDG

-851 DSILT
+851 ESILD
-856 EYKDPDRVKEFTDLH
+856 EYDSNKKEDFEKLH
-871 NGLSTEYTDLH
+871 DGLRNEYNTLY
-882 SEIEA
+882 SNIEA
-887 SYKAET
+887 SFNAET

-903 EEKEIKGFDSQISD
+903 EEKEIKGFNSQISD

-932 AANRQAYDDTKKYS
+932 AANRQAYDDTKKYY
-946 DDKDIA
+946 DEKKIA
-952 GKIEE
+952 DEITKARE
-957 ACKNLDGEW
+957 NLDGEW
-966 AQYVDED
+966 AKFVDKD
-973 AWKHY
+973 AKDY
-978 DSVLTGYKEINSKI
+978 YLSVLAECEAINSQI
-992 NDDIEKAY
+992 IGDIKQTYE
-1000 KDRQSDSLQV
+1000 DGQSAKEQANLI
-1010 DLKGRIDDLLEK
+1010 KRIDDLLNK

-1069 YLKELRDLKAQL
+1069 YLKQLRDLKAQL

-1090 NYKDGVY
+1090 NYKNGVY

-1133 QDNANRHKDF
+1133 KDNANRHKDF
-1143 NTTLTAARN
+1143 NSELAAARN

-1163 YSNLTNENLRLVVT
+1163 YSNLTNEDLRLVVT
-1177 RETQEANSKLTE
+1177 RETQEANSKLTD
-1189 ILTQMNRTATS
+1189 ILTRMNGTAKT

-1223 IEAERAKIQQTL
+1223 IEAERAEIQKTL
-1235 DNLDNK
+1235 DALDNK

-1279 KAIIEASS
+1279 TAIIEASEA
-1287 DYKVAEGIVEDAKKA
+1287 YKEAEGIVEDAKNA

-1312 DEHLTALG
+1312 DKHLTALG
-1320 TVEGLLA
+1320 TVDSLLT
-1327 SAKEQAAV
+1327 SAKEQAAA
-1335 WEWERFVKDVAETK
+1335 WEWERFVNDVAETK
-1349 ANQESDLDKYTYL
+1349 AEQERNLDKYTYL
-1362 AGNVRNFKDEYDGVW
+1362 AGNDRDFKKEYDQKW
-1377 SGETEGSDRLEE
+1377 TGETEGSDKLAE
-1389 FKKRAS
+1389 FKKQAS
-1395 EYKQANSLFA
+1395 DYKQGNALFA
-1405 NVGDLKYDLQLDV
+1405 NVGSLKDDLQGV
-1418 VEVATGIY
+1418 VEKATDIY
-1426 EDAQTAAGLYTV
+1426 KEAQEAAGLYTV

-1447 AQANGLQDS
+1447 AQANGLQAD
-1456 LNKAKTYV
+1456 LDKAKTYV
-1464 DAFGCSYLLP
+1464 DAFGCSYQLP
-1474 TLVSNVQKTL
+1474 NLVSSVQTTL
-1484 DDVFAKLDYQSQ
+1484 NNVFANLEHQRL
-1496 YGGCTGDEYKI
+1496 YGGCTGDDYKI
-1507 EKDGK
+1507 ETDGK
-1512 TTYDVDKK
+1512 TTYDVDKDK
-1520 KTIEVSIN
+1520 IIEERINNIYVS
-1528 KLYSLSYQQELAWLQ
+1528 SYQQELAWLQ
-1543 SQVSDLDGE
+1543 SQVSDLNGE

-1559 NDTEAEKFKG
+1559 NDTAAVKFKD
-1569 DKDELQKEVNG
+1569 DKDGLQKEVNN
-1580 YSFDEE
+1580 YSFVKEP
-1586 SENETQDGLQL
+1586 ENETQDGLER

-1602 IQSDLLKFES
+1602 IQSELLKFES
-1612 EIATLR
+1612 DIAKLR
-1618 SQLLKISAPDT
+1618 SKLLKISAPGN

-1634 ESLNGQLDDVRT
+1634 ESLNGQLNAVRT
-1646 SYEEKQGLLEEKGL
+1646 SYEDKKGELDKRGL
-1660 TNKEGD
+1660 TNEALK
-1666 LEERGF
+1666 
-1672 TEEEINAIKDLDVV
+1672 AV

-1697 DACEAEDGKILL
+1697 DACETEDGKILL
-1709 NQTAIEQAIGKVK
+1709 NQPAIEQSISKVK
-1722 SEMEGLTGKIDE
+1722 SDLERLTSTIDE
-1734 LVAKYDANEAAY
+1734 LVAKYDANKAAY
-1746 AKLSAQIAADNA
+1746 DKLSAQIAADNA

-1863 KEDLLIKIDSLAT
+1863 QEDLLIKIDSLAT

-1885 VDAKDGEV
+1885 VDAKDGKV
-1893 SCDIDGN
+1893 TCDIDGN
-1900 ETKETKVDYVKE
+1900 ETEKTVDYVDE
-1912 VSPAIGEKLNE
+1912 ASPAIGAKLNE
-1923 LNETL
+1923 LKETL
-1928 AALVDT
+1928 AALEKT
-1934 KDENTYV
+1934 IAENTYV

-1950 VQVTDYMTVMKL
+1950 VQVTDYMKVMKY
-1962 VLGTES
+1962 VLGTE
-1968 VEEGTVNFLRA
+1968 TVDESTVDFLRA

-1984 GKINNGDLVA
+1984 KKINNGDLVA

-2028 EGVASKKIAIQLSST
+2028 EGVASKKIAIQLCST

>member
-1 MNKKVLVS
+1 M
-9 ILAMT
+9 
-14 SASTM
+14 
-19 TAWADANVDKL
+19 
-30 KTDNLEDWKKGS
+30 
-42 EGSDLELK
+42 
-50 GGVIVS
+50 
-56 PDGADIVKTI
+56 
-66 NLAPGTYRLAG
+66 
-77 TLTNAKILFGTTELI
+77 
-92 KVEGKD
+92 EGKD

-110 DSTLTFKAVN
+110 DSTLTFRAVN

-210 KFKNDVNHQA
+210 KFENQVNHQA

-229 ISLINAQNDRLNEA
+229 ISLINAQIEALNKA
-243 KSTLDGYSNENK
+243 KSTLAGYSNENG
-255 LSDYAKGITSDRLNA
+255 LSDYAKGITSDRLNK

-296 EEWTKNFTQTVPTL
+296 EAWTKNFTETVPAL
-310 VTAFADAVN
+310 VTAFANAVN

-332 NRIADLKT
+332 NRIAALKT

-348 ILKELT
+348 ILKKLT

-369 EAQKQLGDVLVKIT
+369 EAQKQLGEVLVKIT
-383 SIENQKGSDTN
+383 SIENKKGSDTD
-394 HEGASALYSGENK
+394 HEGVSALYNDNV
-407 DNLKEG
+407 DNLKEK
-413 GTFEVQITEIREEWK
+413 GTFEVQITEIREEWI
-428 AFAQKHKGA
+428 AFAQKHKEA
-437 YKNAKESV
+437 YKKAKEAV
-445 NKLQSDL
+445 KGLQSELKTIKEKL
-452 EQIKKDLAFTKK
+452 EFTTK
-464 YEDRIQKVQEL
+464 YEDRIQKVQGL

-506 AIKLL
+506 AINLL

-536 SKLDAAKEEVSKLT
+536 SKLDTAKEEVSKLT

-574 KISETIEAHNIK
+574 KISDTIEAHNIK

-621 LKEYNA
+621 LAEYNA
-627 SLETLKGTALDTN
+627 SLKTLVDTALDTN

-653 IDAINGI
+653 IDAIGRI
-660 IKGIQDSFK
+660 IKGIQDSFD
-669 AAKEKTDDEYN
+669 AANKKTDDEYN

-693 KDIADEVASLCASY
+693 KDIAEEVASLCKSY
-707 PGDKAKYDDDIVSKA
+707 PAHKANYDDKIVSEA
-722 IVRVLA
+722 IYRVLA
-728 EATNLVNTQKEELE
+728 EATTLVNTQNNELE
-742 EIGSKFAGLNEN
+742 EIGNKFDGLNEN
-754 LDSVKNAKVEYN
+754 LDSVKNAHVEYD
-766 RLKQVIVEQE
+766 RLKQVITDQE
-776 DAIKEAN
+776 IAIEA
-783 DATTNT
+783 AKGKT
-789 NKAEVLATLQAVQS
+789 NKAEALATLQAVQS

-813 KLSGKINECWKHKN
+813 KLSGKVNECLKHKEV
-827 ANDGKWNNLIKAEDG
+827 NDNKWNDLKKAEDG

-851 DSILT
+851 ESILD
-856 EYKDPDRVKEFTDLH
+856 EYDSNKKEDFEKLH
-871 NGLSTEYTDLH
+871 DGLRNEYNTLY
-882 SEIEA
+882 SNIEA
-887 SYKAET
+887 SFNAET

-903 EEKEIKGFDSQISD
+903 EEKEIKGFNSQISD

-932 AANRQAYDDTKKYS
+932 AANRQAYDDTKKYY
-946 DDKDIA
+946 DEKKIA
-952 GKIEE
+952 DEITKARE
-957 ACKNLDGEW
+957 NLDGEW
-966 AQYVDED
+966 AKFVDKD
-973 AWKHY
+973 AKDY
-978 DSVLTGYKEINSKI
+978 YLSVLAECEAINSQI
-992 NDDIEKAY
+992 IGDIKQTYE
-1000 KDRQSDSLQV
+1000 DGQSATEQSNLI
-1010 DLKGRIDDLLEK
+1010 KRIDDLLNK

-1069 YLKELRDLKAQL
+1069 YLKQLRDLKAQL
-1081 VDAKSAIDQ
+1081 VDAKSAIDK
-1090 NYKDGVY
+1090 NYKNGVY

-1143 NTTLTAARN
+1143 NSELAAARN

-1163 YSNLTNENLRLVVT
+1163 YSNLTNEELRKVVPSA
-1177 RETQEANSKLTE
+1177 TQEANSNLNK
-1189 ILTQMNRTATS
+1189 ILTRMNGTATA

-1223 IEAERAKIQQTL
+1223 IEAERAEIQKTL
-1235 DNLDNK
+1235 DALDDS
-1241 VSSEAKTLFK
+1241 VSSKAKDLFDAKLKDANTLL
-1251 DKWKSANDR
+1251 N
-1260 LTSTRLEIEGITL
+1260 STRLEIEGITTVE
-1273 NDNDIK
+1273 NKDSIMD
-1279 KAIIEASS
+1279 ASS
-1287 DYKVAEGIVEDAKKA
+1287 KYKVAKGIVDDAQKA

-1362 AGNVRNFKDEYDGVW
+1362 ADNVRKFKDEYDGVW

-1405 NVGDLKYDLQLDV
+1405 NVGILEGDLQNV
-1418 VEVATGIY
+1418 VKDATDIY
-1426 EDAQTAAGLYTV
+1426 KDAQTAAGLYTV

-1447 AQANGLQDS
+1447 EQANGLQDS

-1474 TLVSNVQKTL
+1474 KLVSNVQTTL
-1484 DDVFAKLDYQSQ
+1484 NNVFANLEHQRL
-1496 YGGCTGDEYKI
+1496 YGGCTGDDYKI
-1507 EKDGK
+1507 ETDGK

-1520 KTIEVSIN
+1520 KTIEGSIN
-1528 KLYSLSYQQELAWLQ
+1528 KLYSLSYTQELAWLQ

-1559 NDTEAEKFKG
+1559 NDTAAVKFK
-1569 DKDELQKEVNG
+1569 DAKDGLQKEVNK
-1580 YSFDEE
+1580 YSFVKEP
-1586 SENETQDGLQL
+1586 ENETQDGLEL

-1602 IQSDLLKFES
+1602 IQNELLGFEL
-1612 EIATLR
+1612 EISSLR
-1618 SQLLKISAPDT
+1618 SELVKIYNAELEHNTIVD
-1629 EAAII
+1629 
-1634 ESLNGQLDDVRT
+1634 LNGKLGVVKGSYDEKKGKLEGKCSEDNETWQALLAVGESIDDIQSR
-1646 SYEEKQGLLEEKGL
+1646 
-1660 TNKEGD
+1660 
-1666 LEERGF
+1666 
-1672 TEEEINAIKDLDVV
+1672 
-1686 GNTIAEIQNKI
+1686 IAGYSTKPGQ
-1697 DACEAEDGKILL
+1697 ILL
-1709 NQTAIEQAIGKVK
+1709 NQPAIEKAISEVK
-1722 SEMEGLTGKIDE
+1722 TELEGLTGKINE

-1746 AKLSAQIAADNA
+1746 KELSRKLDDDVA
-1758 ELDAAKA
+1758 ELEAAET
-1765 AIDKLTTID
+1765 AIMALTTID
-1774 EDKADSKITEIKTE
+1774 RDEAANGISGIRTDIEEEET
-1788 IDSVKSDL
+1788 DL
-1796 DESYGETGL
+1796 DSLHTQVMLTSG
-1805 AAESTVKE
+1805 STVKD
-1813 FRDKI
+1813 FSD
-1818 ATILND
+1818 D
-1824 IATLLKDYT
+1824 IATLLKTYT
-1833 YEENSNLIKNLQIA
+1833 FKENSNLIDTLQTA
-1847 INGTKAELI
+1847 INDIQTALP
-1856 NSSNVMN
+1856 SNVMN
-1863 KEDLLIKIDSLAT
+1863 RDSLKNEIIALET
-1876 SAQNLSNYN
+1876 SAQNLCDYN
-1885 VDAKDGEV
+1885 NDAEDGKV
-1893 SCDIDGN
+1893 TCDIDGTVIV
-1900 ETKETKVDYVKE
+1900 EDSVDYVN
-1912 VSPAIGEKLNE
+1912 VASPSINTRRGE

-1928 AALVDT
+1928 AALKQT
-1934 KDENTYV
+1934 IKANTYV

-1950 VQVTDYMTVMKL
+1950 VQVTDYMKVMKL

-2028 EGVASKKIAIQLSST
+2028 EGVASKKIAIQLCST
-2043 NKYAACQ
+2043 NRYAACQ

>member
-30 KTDNLEDWKKGS
+30 KTDDLKDWTKGQ
-42 EGSDLELK
+42 EGSDLKLEE

-66 NLAPGTYRLAG
+66 NLAPGTYRLVAG
-77 TLTNAKILFGTTELI
+77 TLTNAKILFGKTELT

-120 QGQQSSIGGLT
+120 QGESRIGGLT

-210 KFKNDVNHQA
+210 KFKNQVNHQA
-220 NNKKAYDAA
+220 NNKEAYDAA
-229 ISLINAQNDRLNEA
+229 ISLINAQNNRLNEA
-243 KSTLDGYSNENK
+243 KNKLAGYSNDNG

-296 EEWTKNFTQTVPTL
+296 EAWTKNFTETVPAL
-310 VTAFADAVN
+310 VTAFANAVDA
-319 AAPAD
+319 ADED
-324 HEAYRTIG
+324 HEAYWTIG

-354 DKDADGN
+354 DKDAEGN

-369 EAQKQLGDVLVKIT
+369 EAQKELGKVLVEIT
-383 SIENQKGSDTN
+383 SIENKKGSDTD
-394 HEGASALYSGENK
+394 HEGVSALYNDNV
-407 DNLKEG
+407 DNLKEK

-506 AIKLL
+506 AINLL

-574 KISETIEAHNIK
+574 KISEKIDEDNEILKVAAG
-586 LEVESDYTTDF
+586 YTTDF
-597 LKEVS
+597 LKDVT

-754 LDSVKNAKVEYN
+754 LDSVKNAHVEYD
-766 RLKQVIVEQE
+766 RLKQVIAEQE
-776 DAIKEAN
+776 EAIKAAKEAAKEEKN
-783 DATTNT
+783 

-813 KLSGKINECWKHKN
+813 KLSGKVNECLKHKEV
-827 ANDGKWNNLIKAEDG
+827 NDNKWNDLKKAEDG

-851 DSILT
+851 ESILD
-856 EYKDPDRVKEFTDLH
+856 EYDSNKKEDFEKLH
-871 NGLSTEYTDLH
+871 NGLRNEYNTLH

-903 EEKEIKGFDSQISD
+903 EEKEIKGFNSKISD

-1143 NTTLTAARN
+1143 NSELAAARN

-1163 YSNLTNENLRLVVT
+1163 YSNLTNEDLRKDVT
-1177 RETQEANSKLTE
+1177 SATQEANSKLTE
-1189 ILTQMNRTATS
+1189 ILTHMNGTATA

-1208 VAPTLFDKDE
+1208 VAPTLFDKDQE
-1218 VYKKA
+1218 YKKA
-1223 IEAERAKIQQTL
+1223 IVADRAKIQQTL
-1235 DNLDNK
+1235 DALDDA
-1241 VSSEAKTLFK
+1241 VSSKAKDLFGAKLTAANTLL
-1251 DKWKSANDR
+1251 DA
-1260 LTSTRLEIEGITL
+1260 TRQEIEGITL
-1273 NDNDIK
+1273 NDNDK
-1279 KAIIEASS
+1279 KAIIEASEA
-1287 DYKVAEGIVEDAKKA
+1287 YKVAEGIVNDAQNA

-1312 DEHLTALG
+1312 DKHLTALG
-1320 TVEGLLA
+1320 TVDSLLT
-1327 SAKEQAAV
+1327 SAKEQAAA
-1335 WEWERFVKDVAETK
+1335 WEWERFVNDVAETK
-1349 ANQESDLDKYTYL
+1349 AEQERNLDKYTYL
-1362 AGNVRNFKDEYDGVW
+1362 AGNDRNFKDEYDGVW
-1377 SGETEGSDRLEE
+1377 TGETEGSDRLEE

-1405 NVGDLKYDLQLDV
+1405 NVGDLKHELQRDV
-1418 VEVATGIY
+1418 AEVATVIY
-1426 EDAQTAAGLYTV
+1426 EDAQKAAGLFTE

-1464 DAFGCSYLLP
+1464 DAFGCSYRLP
-1474 TLVSNVQKTL
+1474 NLVSSVQKTL

-1528 KLYSLSYQQELAWLQ
+1528 KLYSLSYQQELAWLR

-1559 NDTEAEKFKG
+1559 NDTAAVKFK
-1569 DKDELQKEVNG
+1569 DAKDGLQKEVNN
-1580 YSFDEE
+1580 YSFVKEP
-1586 SENETQDGLQL
+1586 ENETQDGLEL

-1602 IQSDLLKFES
+1602 IQSELLKFES
-1612 EIATLR
+1612 DIATLR
-1618 SQLLKISAPDT
+1618 SQLLKISAPGN

-1646 SYEEKQGLLEEKGL
+1646 SYEKKKGELDKRGL
-1660 TNKEGD
+1660 TNEALK
-1666 LEERGF
+1666 
-1672 TEEEINAIKDLDVV
+1672 AV

-1709 NQTAIEQAIGKVK
+1709 NQPAIEQSISKVK
-1722 SEMEGLTGKIDE
+1722 SDLERLTSTIDE
-1734 LVAKYDANEAAY
+1734 LVAKYDANKAAY
-1746 AKLSAQIAADNA
+1746 DKLSAQIAADNA

-1796 DESYGETGL
+1796 DESYGNTELT
-1805 AAESTVKE
+1805 AESTVKDFSE
-1813 FRDKI
+1813 EI
-1818 ATILND
+1818 AD
-1824 IATLLKDYT
+1824 LLKQYT
-1833 YEENSNLIKNLQIA
+1833 YQENSNLIKELQSA
-1847 INGTKAELI
+1847 ITVTKTDLG

-1863 KEDLLIKIDSLAT
+1863 KEVLAEEISALAT
-1876 SAQNLSNYN
+1876 SAENLSKYN
-1885 VDAKDGEV
+1885 NDAKDGEV

-1900 ETKETKVDYVKE
+1900 ETEKTAVDYVGTA
-1912 VSPAIGEKLNE
+1912 SPEINAKLNE
-1923 LNETL
+1923 LKETL
-1928 AALVDT
+1928 AALEKT
-1934 KDENTYV
+1934 IDENTYV

-1950 VQVTDYMTVMKL
+1950 VQVTDYMKVMKY
-1962 VLGTES
+1962 VLGTET
-1968 VEEGTVNFLRA
+1968 VDEGTVNFLRA

-2011 LATNSMESVGE
+2011 LATNTMESVGE